1 MFAQV
6 IVDVPVKQVNRPF
19 EYRIPAIFE
28 GKIEVGM
35 RVVVPFAGRSVQGF
49 VVSIRPT
56 SDFEG
61 ELKEIER
68 LMDLEPVLSKE
79 MIELGEYMSN
89 HLFAFLIHCYQ
100 TMLPAMLKTTTRK
113 LENPQEQ
120 EEIFQRIFN
129 EQLEIEVTD
138 EMPKEVLS
146 ELLRLKQKGIVQTK
160 TLVEDRKQIKTEDWI
175 VLSYLPEEYLEMMK
189 QVPKNAAK
197 QLRFLEGLSSL
208 ENTEISKAEFI
219 TRFNVVQADV
229 KKALEKGWIL
239 LEKRAV
245 DRDPYAGRKIVHSK
259 PFELNEE
266 QKQVFQQVLEEESDE
281 TSHVYLLQGV
291 TGSGKTEIYIELIKK
306 AFFEGYGSIFLVPE
320 ISLTPQM
327 VERFQSEFK
336 NNIAI
341 LHSSLSDIER
351 AKEWESIYTGEKKIV
366 LGVRSAIFSPVKNLK
381 YIILDEEHEATY
393 KQDSSPRYNAKYVAI
408 KRCLDEDAKLILG
421 SATPS
426 IESYY
431 YAKTGIYE
439 LLSLEDRY
447 GNAQMPDIQVVDMKQ
462 EDDLFFSKA
471 LLEEIKNTLLKNEQV
486 ILLLNR
492 KGYSTY
498 IQCKDC
504 GYVEECENC
513 SIKMSYYKGVNK
525 YKCNYCG
532 KQIHYTGKCTKCGS
546 TNLIHSGKGI
556 ERIEEELKK
565 YFDVPM
571 IKVDSELSRNKDYFS
586 KIYKD
591 FSDKKYS
598 ILIGTQ
604 IIAKGLHFPNVTLV
618 GVINSDI
625 ILNFPDFRS
634 GEKTF
639 QLLTQVSG
647 RAGRGDKKGKVI
659 IQTYEPEN
667 NVIKDS
673 KEENYDLFYE
683 KEINSRKIF
692 SYPPFSK
699 ILNIGF
705 SSEDEARLLEI
716 SKKFYDEIKSENI
729 ELYGP
734 MPSMVYKVQKR
745 FRMNIFVKGSKKK
758 IDKFKLFLKRKLNEF
773 NDAKVRIVVDIDPIN
788 MM

>member
-1 MFAQV
+1 MQYFDIYIDSMKGIYTYSDKNDEFEIGENV
-6 IVDVPVKQVNRPF
+6 IVPFRNIKKSGFIIRKNLKENFEFKVLNISSKVKNSLKLLNEQIKLIEWMVDYYLASYDSVIKAMIPKKIKISYNNIYIINLDRLNILSEYLDNEIINYVFSLVTISYNTVKSKFKKSVIDSLINKNFLYKNENNIYVNIEKFYKLKEENKEIF
-19 EYRIPAIFE
+19 EYFYKKTIIKKEKLEEKFKKIDIKE
-28 GKIEVGM
+28 LEEKEILKIE
-35 RVVVPFAGRSVQGF
+35 A
-49 VVSIRPT
+49 SISEKKDYS
-56 SDFEG
+56 SDN
-61 ELKEIER
+61 IEKVFR
-68 LMDLEPVLSKE
+68 NKSLL
-79 MIELGEYMSN
+79 
-89 HLFAFLIHCYQ
+89 
-100 TMLPAMLKTTTRK
+100 
-113 LENPQEQ
+113 
-120 EEIFQRIFN
+120 N
-129 EQLEIEVTD
+129 E
-138 EMPKEVLS
+138 
-146 ELLRLKQKGIVQTK
+146 
-160 TLVEDRKQIKTEDWI
+160 
-175 VLSYLPEEYLEMMK
+175 
-189 QVPKNAAK
+189 K
-197 QLRFLEGLSSL
+197 QLAIKENIENSDKKYFLL
-208 ENTEISKAEFI
+208 K
-219 TRFNVVQADV
+219 
-229 KKALEKGWIL
+229 
-239 LEKRAV
+239 
-245 DRDPYAGRKIVHSK
+245 
-259 PFELNEE
+259 
-266 QKQVFQQVLEEESDE
+266 
-281 TSHVYLLQGV
+281 GV

-447 GNAQMPDIQVVDMKQ
+447 GNAQMPDIRVVDMKQ

-504 GYVEECENC
+504 GYVEECDNC
-513 SIKMSYYKGVNK
+513 SIKMSYYKSTNK

-532 KQIHYTGKCTKCGS
+532 KQIYYTGKCTKCGS

-565 YFDVPM
+565 YFDVPI

-586 KIYKD
+586 RIYKD

-683 KEINSRKIF
+683 KEINSRKVF

-705 SSEDEARLLEI
+705 SSEDEARLLDI
-716 SKKFYDEIKSENI
+716 SKKFYDEIKSQDI

-745 FRMNIFVKGSKKK
+745 FRMNVFVKGSKKK
-758 IDKFKLFLKRKLNEF
+758 IDKFKLFLKKKLNEF
-773 NDAKVRIVVDIDPIN
+773 NDTKVRIVVDIDPIN

>member
-1 MFAQV
+1 MQYFDIYIDSMKGIYTYSDKNDEFEVGENV
-6 IVDVPVKQVNRPF
+6 IVPFRNIKKSGFIIRKNFKESFEFKVLNISSKVKNSLKLSNEQIKLIEWMVDYYLASYDSVIKAMIPKKIKISYNNVYSINLNKLDILSKYLNNEIIKYIFSLTVISYGTAKTKFKKSIVDSLINKNFLYKNENNICVNIKKF
-19 EYRIPAIFE
+19 
-28 GKIEVGM
+28 
-35 RVVVPFAGRSVQGF
+35 S
-49 VVSIRPT
+49 
-56 SDFEG
+56 
-61 ELKEIER
+61 ELKEKN
-68 LMDLEPVLSKE
+68 KE
-79 MIELGEYMSN
+79 IFDY
-89 HLFAFLIHCYQ
+89 FYK
-100 TMLPAMLKTTTRK
+100 KTIIKKEK
-113 LENPQEQ
+113 LEEKFKRNDIREL
-120 EEIFQRIFN
+120 EEKEILKIEANIN
-129 EQLEIEVTD
+129 EKKEYISDIIENVTENKSILNKDQL
-138 EMPKEVLS
+138 L
-146 ELLRLKQKGIVQTK
+146 
-160 TLVEDRKQIKTEDWI
+160 
-175 VLSYLPEEYLEMMK
+175 
-189 QVPKNAAK
+189 
-197 QLRFLEGLSSL
+197 
-208 ENTEISKAEFI
+208 
-219 TRFNVVQADV
+219 V
-229 KKALEKGWIL
+229 KKSIEKSDKKYFL
-239 LEKRAV
+239 LK
-245 DRDPYAGRKIVHSK
+245 
-259 PFELNEE
+259 
-266 QKQVFQQVLEEESDE
+266 
-281 TSHVYLLQGV
+281 GV

-306 AFFEGYGSIFLVPE
+306 AFFKGYGSIFLVPE

-327 VERFQSEFK
+327 VERFQDEFK

-341 LHSSLSDIER
+341 LHSSLSDVER
-351 AKEWESIYTGEKKIV
+351 AKEWEGIYSGEKKIV

-408 KRCLDEDAKLILG
+408 KRCLDEGAKLILG

-439 LLSLEDRY
+439 LLNLDNRY
-447 GNAQMPDIQVVDMKQ
+447 GNAEMPDIQIVDMKQ
-462 EDDLFFSKA
+462 EEDLFFSKA

-504 GYVEECENC
+504 GYVEECDNC
-513 SIKMSYYKGVNK
+513 SIKMSYYKSTNK

-532 KQIHYTGKCTKCGS
+532 KQIHYTGKCSKCGS

-683 KEINSRKIF
+683 KEINSRKVF

-699 ILNIGF
+699 ILNIGL
-705 SSEDEARLLEI
+705 SSEDEERLLEV
-716 SKKFYDEIKSENI
+716 SKNFYDEIKSQDV

-745 FRMNIFVKGSKKK
+745 YRMNIFAKGSKKK
-758 IDKFKLFLKRKLNEF
+758 IDNFKKFLKKKLNEF
-773 NDAKVRIVVDIDPIN
+773 SDTKVRIVVDIDPVN
-788 MM
+788 LM

>member
-1 MFAQV
+1 MQYFDIYIDSVKGIYTYSDKNDEFEVGENV
-6 IVDVPVKQVNRPF
+6 IVPFRNIKKSGFIIRKNFKESFDFKVLNISSKVKNSLKLSNEQIKLIEWMADYYLSSYDSIIKAMIPKKIKISYNNVYIINLDKLNILSQYLDNDIIKYMISLTTISYSTAKAKFKKSIIDNLINKGFLYKDENNISINIENFYKLKEENKEVF
-19 EYRIPAIFE
+19 EYFYKKIIVKKEKLEENFKKFDIRELEEKEIL
-28 GKIEVGM
+28 KIE
-35 RVVVPFAGRSVQGF
+35 AN
-49 VVSIRPT
+49 INEKKEYI
-56 SDFEG
+56 SDNTEKVFEN
-61 ELKEIER
+61 K
-68 LMDLEPVLSKE
+68 S
-79 MIELGEYMSN
+79 
-89 HLFAFLIHCYQ
+89 
-100 TMLPAMLKTTTRK
+100 
-113 LENPQEQ
+113 
-120 EEIFQRIFN
+120 
-129 EQLEIEVTD
+129 
-138 EMPKEVLS
+138 
-146 ELLRLKQKGIVQTK
+146 LLNK
-160 TLVEDRKQIKTEDWI
+160 
-175 VLSYLPEEYLEMMK
+175 
-189 QVPKNAAK
+189 K
-197 QLRFLEGLSSL
+197 QLAIKENIENSDKKYFLL
-208 ENTEISKAEFI
+208 K
-219 TRFNVVQADV
+219 
-229 KKALEKGWIL
+229 
-239 LEKRAV
+239 
-245 DRDPYAGRKIVHSK
+245 
-259 PFELNEE
+259 
-266 QKQVFQQVLEEESDE
+266 
-281 TSHVYLLQGV
+281 GV

-408 KRCLDEDAKLILG
+408 KRCLDENVKLILG

-447 GNAQMPDIQVVDMKQ
+447 GNAEMPDIQVVDMKQ

-471 LLEEIKNTLLKNEQV
+471 LLNEIKNTLLKNEQV

-504 GYVEECENC
+504 GYVEECDNC
-513 SIKMSYYKGVNK
+513 SIKMSYYKSVNR

-591 FSDKKYS
+591 FSNKKYS

-673 KEENYDLFYE
+673 KEENYNLFYE
-683 KEINSRKIF
+683 KEINSRKVF

-705 SSEDEARLLEI
+705 SSEDEIRLLEL
-716 SKKFYDEIKSENI
+716 SKRFYDEIKSQDI
-729 ELYGP
+729 DLYGP

-758 IDKFKLFLKRKLNEF
+758 IDKFKLFLKKKLNEF
-773 NDAKVRIVVDIDPIN
+773 NDTKVRIVVDIDPIN

>member
-1 MFAQV
+1 MQYFDIYIDSMKGIYTYSDKNDEFEVGENV
-6 IVDVPVKQVNRPF
+6 IVPFRNIKKSGFIIRKNLKESFEFKVLNISSKVKNSLKLSNEQIKLIEWMVD
-19 EYRIPAIFE
+19 YYLTSYDSVIKAMIPK
-28 GKIEVGM
+28 KIKISYSNIYFINLNKLNILSLYLDNGIIKYM
-35 RVVVPFAGRSVQGF
+35 ISLTTISYNTAKTKFKK
-49 VVSIRPT
+49 SIV
-56 SDFEG
+56 DNLINKNFLYKNDNNICINIEKFL
-61 ELKEIER
+61 ELKEEN
-68 LMDLEPVLSKE
+68 KE
-79 MIELGEYMSN
+79 IFEY
-89 HLFAFLIHCYQ
+89 FYK
-100 TMLPAMLKTTTRK
+100 KTTIKKEK
-113 LENPQEQ
+113 LEEKFKKIDIREL
-120 EEIFQRIFN
+120 EEN
-129 EQLEIEVTD
+129 EILKIEANIN
-138 EMPKEVLS
+138 EKKEYISDNTEKVFKKKS
-146 ELLRLKQKGIVQTK
+146 LLNK
-160 TLVEDRKQIKTEDWI
+160 
-175 VLSYLPEEYLEMMK
+175 
-189 QVPKNAAK
+189 K
-197 QLRFLEGLSSL
+197 QLAIKENIENSDKKYFLL
-208 ENTEISKAEFI
+208 K
-219 TRFNVVQADV
+219 
-229 KKALEKGWIL
+229 
-239 LEKRAV
+239 
-245 DRDPYAGRKIVHSK
+245 
-259 PFELNEE
+259 
-266 QKQVFQQVLEEESDE
+266 
-281 TSHVYLLQGV
+281 GV

-351 AKEWESIYTGEKKIV
+351 AKEWESIYTGEKKII

-393 KQDSSPRYNAKYVAI
+393 KQDSSPRYNTKYVAI
-408 KRCLDEDAKLILG
+408 KRCLDEGAKLILG

-439 LLSLEDRY
+439 LLSLDDRY
-447 GNAQMPDIQVVDMKQ
+447 GNAEMPDIQVIDMKQ

-504 GYVEECENC
+504 GYVEECDNC
-513 SIKMSYYKGVNK
+513 SIKMSYYKSTNK

-565 YFDVPM
+565 YFDVPT

-586 KIYKD
+586 RIYKD

-683 KEINSRKIF
+683 KEISSRKIF

-705 SSEDEARLLEI
+705 SSEDEARLLDI
-716 SKKFYDEIKSENI
+716 SKKFYDEIKSQDI

-745 FRMNIFVKGSKKK
+745 FRMNIFAKGSKKK
-758 IDKFKLFLKRKLNEF
+758 IDKFKLFLKKKLNEF
-773 NDAKVRIVVDIDPIN
+773 NDTKVRIVVDIDPIN

>member
-1 MFAQV
+1 MQYFDIYIDSMKGIYTYSDKNDEFEVGENV
-6 IVDVPVKQVNRPF
+6 IVPFRNIKKSGFIIRKNLKENFEFKVLNISSKVKNSLKLSDKQIKLIEWMVDYYLASYDSVMKAMIPKKIKISYNNVYSINLNKLDILSKNLNNEIIKYIFSLTTISYSTAKTKFKKSVVDSLINKNFLYKNENNIYVNIEKFYKLKEENKEIF
-19 EYRIPAIFE
+19 EYFYKKTIIKKEKFKKIDIKE
-28 GKIEVGM
+28 LEEKEILKIEVNINKKKEYI
-35 RVVVPFAGRSVQGF
+35 SD
-49 VVSIRPT
+49 SIEKVFKNK
-56 SDFEG
+56 S
-61 ELKEIER
+61 L
-68 LMDLEPVLSKE
+68 
-79 MIELGEYMSN
+79 
-89 HLFAFLIHCYQ
+89 
-100 TMLPAMLKTTTRK
+100 
-113 LENPQEQ
+113 
-120 EEIFQRIFN
+120 
-129 EQLEIEVTD
+129 
-138 EMPKEVLS
+138 LS
-146 ELLRLKQKGIVQTK
+146 E
-160 TLVEDRKQIKTEDWI
+160 
-175 VLSYLPEEYLEMMK
+175 
-189 QVPKNAAK
+189 K
-197 QLRFLEGLSSL
+197 QLTIKENIEKSNKKYFLL
-208 ENTEISKAEFI
+208 K
-219 TRFNVVQADV
+219 
-229 KKALEKGWIL
+229 
-239 LEKRAV
+239 
-245 DRDPYAGRKIVHSK
+245 
-259 PFELNEE
+259 
-266 QKQVFQQVLEEESDE
+266 
-281 TSHVYLLQGV
+281 GV

-327 VERFQSEFK
+327 VERFQTEFK

-351 AKEWESIYTGEKKIV
+351 AKEWESIYTDEKKIV

-431 YAKTGIYE
+431 YAKNGIYE
-439 LLSLEDRY
+439 LLNLENRY
-447 GNAQMPDIQVVDMKQ
+447 GNAVMPDIQIVDMKQ
-462 EDDLFFSKA
+462 ENDLFFSKV

-504 GYVEECENC
+504 GYVEECDNC
-513 SIKMSYYKGVNK
+513 SIKMSYYKSTNR

-532 KQIHYTGKCTKCGS
+532 KQVHYTGKCSKCGS

-565 YFDVPM
+565 YFDIPM

-683 KEINSRKIF
+683 KEINSRKVF

-705 SSEDEARLLEI
+705 SSEDEERLLEV
-716 SKKFYDEIKSENI
+716 SKNFYDEIKSQDI

-758 IDKFKLFLKRKLNEF
+758 IDKFKLFLKKKLNRF
-773 NDAKVRIVVDIDPIN
+773 NDTKVRIIVDIDPVN
-788 MM
+788 LM

>member
-1 MFAQV
+1 MQYFDIYIDSMKGIYTYSDKNDEFEVGENV
-6 IVDVPVKQVNRPF
+6 IVPFRNIKKSGFIIRKNLKESFEFKVLNISSKVKNSLKLSNEQIKLIEWMTDYYLASYDSVIKAM
-19 EYRIPAIFE
+19 IPK
-28 GKIEVGM
+28 KIKISYSNVYIINLNKLNILNQYLDNDIIKYM
-35 RVVVPFAGRSVQGF
+35 ISLTTISYSTAKTKFKKSVIDNLINKGF
-49 VVSIRPT
+49 LYKNDNNIYINMEKFS
-56 SDFEG
+56 
-61 ELKEIER
+61 ELKEEN
-68 LMDLEPVLSKE
+68 KE
-79 MIELGEYMSN
+79 IFGY
-89 HLFAFLIHCYQ
+89 FYK
-100 TMLPAMLKTTTRK
+100 KTIVKKEK
-113 LENPQEQ
+113 LEENFKKFDIREL
-120 EEIFQRIFN
+120 EEKEILKIEANIN
-129 EQLEIEVTD
+129 EK
-138 EMPKEVLS
+138 KEYISDNTEKVFKNKS
-146 ELLRLKQKGIVQTK
+146 LLN
-160 TLVEDRKQIKTEDWI
+160 E
-175 VLSYLPEEYLEMMK
+175 
-189 QVPKNAAK
+189 K
-197 QLRFLEGLSSL
+197 QLAIKENIEKSIKKYFLL
-208 ENTEISKAEFI
+208 K
-219 TRFNVVQADV
+219 
-229 KKALEKGWIL
+229 
-239 LEKRAV
+239 
-245 DRDPYAGRKIVHSK
+245 
-259 PFELNEE
+259 
-266 QKQVFQQVLEEESDE
+266 
-281 TSHVYLLQGV
+281 GV

-306 AFFEGYGSIFLVPE
+306 SFFEGYGSIFLVPE

-327 VERFQSEFK
+327 VERFQTEFK
-336 NNIAI
+336 NNIAV

-351 AKEWESIYTGEKKIV
+351 AKEWESIYSGEKKIV

-431 YAKTGIYE
+431 YAKNGIYE
-439 LLSLEDRY
+439 LLNLENRY

-462 EDDLFFSKA
+462 EEDLFFSKA

-504 GYVEECENC
+504 GYVEECDNC
-513 SIKMSYYKGVNK
+513 SIKMSYYKSSNK

-532 KQIHYTGKCTKCGS
+532 KQVHYTEKCSKCGS

-683 KEINSRKIF
+683 KEISSRKVF

-705 SSEDEARLLEI
+705 SSEDEEKLLEI
-716 SKKFYDEIKSENI
+716 SKNFYDEIKSQDI

-745 FRMNIFVKGSKKK
+745 YRMNIFAKGSKKK
-758 IDKFKLFLKRKLNEF
+758 IDKFKLFLKKKLNEF
-773 NDAKVRIVVDIDPIN
+773 NDTKVRIIVDIDPVN
-788 MM
+788 LM

>member
-1 MFAQV
+1 MQYFDIYIDSMKGIYTYSDKNDEFEIGENV
-6 IVDVPVKQVNRPF
+6 IVPFRNIKKSGFIIRKNLKENFEFKVLNISSKVKNSLKLLNEQIKLIEWMVDYYLASYDSVIKAMIPKKIKISYNNIYIINLDKLNILSQYLDNDIIKYMISLTTISYSTAKAKFKKSIIDNLINKGFLYKDENNISINIENFYKLKEENKEVF
-19 EYRIPAIFE
+19 EYFYKKIIVKKEKLEENFKKFDIRELEEKEIL
-28 GKIEVGM
+28 KIE
-35 RVVVPFAGRSVQGF
+35 AN
-49 VVSIRPT
+49 INEKKEYI
-56 SDFEG
+56 SDNTEKVFEN
-61 ELKEIER
+61 K
-68 LMDLEPVLSKE
+68 S
-79 MIELGEYMSN
+79 
-89 HLFAFLIHCYQ
+89 
-100 TMLPAMLKTTTRK
+100 
-113 LENPQEQ
+113 
-120 EEIFQRIFN
+120 
-129 EQLEIEVTD
+129 
-138 EMPKEVLS
+138 
-146 ELLRLKQKGIVQTK
+146 LLNK
-160 TLVEDRKQIKTEDWI
+160 
-175 VLSYLPEEYLEMMK
+175 
-189 QVPKNAAK
+189 K
-197 QLRFLEGLSSL
+197 QLAIKENIENSDKKYFLL
-208 ENTEISKAEFI
+208 K
-219 TRFNVVQADV
+219 
-229 KKALEKGWIL
+229 
-239 LEKRAV
+239 
-245 DRDPYAGRKIVHSK
+245 
-259 PFELNEE
+259 
-266 QKQVFQQVLEEESDE
+266 
-281 TSHVYLLQGV
+281 GV

-408 KRCLDEDAKLILG
+408 KRCLDENVKLILG

-447 GNAQMPDIQVVDMKQ
+447 GNAEMPDIQVVDMKQ

-471 LLEEIKNTLLKNEQV
+471 LLNEIKNTLLKNEQV

-504 GYVEECENC
+504 GYVEECDNC
-513 SIKMSYYKGVNK
+513 SIKMSYYKSTNK

-532 KQIHYTGKCTKCGS
+532 KQIYYTGKCTKCGS

-565 YFDVPM
+565 YFDVPI

-586 KIYKD
+586 RIYKD

-683 KEINSRKIF
+683 KEINSRKVF

-705 SSEDEARLLEI
+705 SSEDEARLLDI
-716 SKKFYDEIKSENI
+716 SKKFYDEIKSQDI

-745 FRMNIFVKGSKKK
+745 FRMNVFVKGSKKK
-758 IDKFKLFLKRKLNEF
+758 IDKFKLFLKKKLNEF
-773 NDAKVRIVVDIDPIN
+773 NDTKVRIVVDIDPIN

>member
-1 MFAQV
+1 MQYFDIYIDSMKGIYTYSDKNDEFEIGENV
-6 IVDVPVKQVNRPF
+6 IVPFRNIKKSGFIIRKNLKENFNFKVLNISSKVKNSLKLSNEQIKLIEWMTDYYLASYDSVIKAMIPKKIKISYSNVYIINLNKLNISNQYLDNDIIKYIISLTTISYSTAKTKFKKSVIDNLINKGFLYKNDNNIYINIEKFYKLKEENKEIF
-19 EYRIPAIFE
+19 EYFYKKTIIKKEKLEEKFKKNDIKE
-28 GKIEVGM
+28 LEEKEILKIE
-35 RVVVPFAGRSVQGF
+35 ANINEKKEY
-49 VVSIRPT
+49 VSNNT
-56 SDFEG
+56 EKVFEN
-61 ELKEIER
+61 K
-68 LMDLEPVLSKE
+68 S
-79 MIELGEYMSN
+79 
-89 HLFAFLIHCYQ
+89 
-100 TMLPAMLKTTTRK
+100 
-113 LENPQEQ
+113 
-120 EEIFQRIFN
+120 
-129 EQLEIEVTD
+129 
-138 EMPKEVLS
+138 
-146 ELLRLKQKGIVQTK
+146 LLNK
-160 TLVEDRKQIKTEDWI
+160 
-175 VLSYLPEEYLEMMK
+175 
-189 QVPKNAAK
+189 K
-197 QLRFLEGLSSL
+197 QLSIKENIEKSIKKYFLL
-208 ENTEISKAEFI
+208 K
-219 TRFNVVQADV
+219 
-229 KKALEKGWIL
+229 
-239 LEKRAV
+239 
-245 DRDPYAGRKIVHSK
+245 
-259 PFELNEE
+259 
-266 QKQVFQQVLEEESDE
+266 
-281 TSHVYLLQGV
+281 GV

-504 GYVEECENC
+504 GYVEECDNC
-513 SIKMSYYKGVNK
+513 SIKMSYYKSTNK

-532 KQIHYTGKCTKCGS
+532 KQIYYTGKCTKCGS

-565 YFDVPM
+565 YFDVPI

-586 KIYKD
+586 RIYKD

-683 KEINSRKIF
+683 KEISSRKVF

-705 SSEDEARLLEI
+705 SSEDETRLLDI

-758 IDKFKLFLKRKLNEF
+758 IDKFKLFLKKKLNEF
-773 NDAKVRIVVDIDPIN
+773 NDTKVRIVVDIDPIN

>member
-1 MFAQV
+1 MQYFDIYIDSMKGIYTYSDKNDEFEVGENV
-6 IVDVPVKQVNRPF
+6 IVPFRNIKKSGFIIRKNLKESFEFKVLNISSKVKNSLKLSDEQIKLIEWMVDYYLASYDSVMKAMIPKKIKISYNNVYSINLNKLDILNKNLNNEIIKYIFSLTTISYSTAKTKFKKSVVDSLIEKNFLYKNENNIYVNIEKFYKLKEENKEIF
-19 EYRIPAIFE
+19 EYFYKKTIIKKEKLEKKFKRNNIKELEEKEIL
-28 GKIEVGM
+28 KIEVN
-35 RVVVPFAGRSVQGF
+35 
-49 VVSIRPT
+49 INKKKEYI
-56 SDFEG
+56 SDN
-61 ELKEIER
+61 IEKVFKNKS
-68 LMDLEPVLSKE
+68 LL
-79 MIELGEYMSN
+79 
-89 HLFAFLIHCYQ
+89 
-100 TMLPAMLKTTTRK
+100 
-113 LENPQEQ
+113 
-120 EEIFQRIFN
+120 N
-129 EQLEIEVTD
+129 E
-138 EMPKEVLS
+138 
-146 ELLRLKQKGIVQTK
+146 
-160 TLVEDRKQIKTEDWI
+160 
-175 VLSYLPEEYLEMMK
+175 
-189 QVPKNAAK
+189 K
-197 QLRFLEGLSSL
+197 QLTIKENIEKSNKKYFLL
-208 ENTEISKAEFI
+208 K
-219 TRFNVVQADV
+219 
-229 KKALEKGWIL
+229 
-239 LEKRAV
+239 
-245 DRDPYAGRKIVHSK
+245 
-259 PFELNEE
+259 
-266 QKQVFQQVLEEESDE
+266 
-281 TSHVYLLQGV
+281 GV

-327 VERFQSEFK
+327 VERFQTEFK

-431 YAKTGIYE
+431 YAKNGIYE
-439 LLSLEDRY
+439 LLNLENRY
-447 GNAQMPDIQVVDMKQ
+447 GNAVMPDIQIVDMKQ
-462 EDDLFFSKA
+462 ENDLFFSKV

-504 GYVEECENC
+504 GYVEECDNC
-513 SIKMSYYKGVNK
+513 SIKMSYYKSTNR

-532 KQIHYTGKCTKCGS
+532 KQVHYTGKCSKCGS

-565 YFDVPM
+565 YFDIPM

-673 KEENYDLFYE
+673 KEENYELFYE

-705 SSEDEARLLEI
+705 SSEDEERLLEV
-716 SKKFYDEIKSENI
+716 SKNFYDEIKSQDI

-745 FRMNIFVKGSKKK
+745 YRMNIFAKGSKKK
-758 IDKFKLFLKRKLNEF
+758 IDNFKRFLKKKLNEF
-773 NDAKVRIVVDIDPIN
+773 NDTKVRIIVDIDPVN
-788 MM
+788 LM

>member
-1 MFAQV
+1 MQYFDIYIDSMKGIYTYSDKNDEFEIGENV
-6 IVDVPVKQVNRPF
+6 IVPFRNIKKSGFIIRKNLKEHFEFKVLNISSKVKNSLKLLNEQIKLIEWMVDYYLASYDSVIKAMIPKKIKISYNNIYIINLDRLNILSEYLDNEIINYVFSLVTISYNTVKSKFKKSVIDSLINKNFLYKNENNIYVNIEKFYKLKEENKEIF
-19 EYRIPAIFE
+19 EYFYKKTIIKKEKLEEKFKKIDIKE
-28 GKIEVGM
+28 LEEKEILKIE
-35 RVVVPFAGRSVQGF
+35 A
-49 VVSIRPT
+49 SISEKKDYS
-56 SDFEG
+56 SDN
-61 ELKEIER
+61 IEKVFR
-68 LMDLEPVLSKE
+68 NKSLL
-79 MIELGEYMSN
+79 
-89 HLFAFLIHCYQ
+89 
-100 TMLPAMLKTTTRK
+100 
-113 LENPQEQ
+113 
-120 EEIFQRIFN
+120 N
-129 EQLEIEVTD
+129 E
-138 EMPKEVLS
+138 
-146 ELLRLKQKGIVQTK
+146 
-160 TLVEDRKQIKTEDWI
+160 
-175 VLSYLPEEYLEMMK
+175 
-189 QVPKNAAK
+189 K
-197 QLRFLEGLSSL
+197 QLAIKENIENSDKKYFLL
-208 ENTEISKAEFI
+208 K
-219 TRFNVVQADV
+219 
-229 KKALEKGWIL
+229 
-239 LEKRAV
+239 
-245 DRDPYAGRKIVHSK
+245 
-259 PFELNEE
+259 
-266 QKQVFQQVLEEESDE
+266 
-281 TSHVYLLQGV
+281 GV

-504 GYVEECENC
+504 GYVEECDNC
-513 SIKMSYYKGVNK
+513 SIKMSYYKSTNK

-532 KQIHYTGKCTKCGS
+532 KQIYYTGKCTKCGS

-565 YFDVPM
+565 YFDVPI

-586 KIYKD
+586 RIYKD

-683 KEINSRKIF
+683 KEISSRKVF

-705 SSEDEARLLEI
+705 SSEDEARLLDI

-758 IDKFKLFLKRKLNEF
+758 IDKFKLFLKKKLNEF
-773 NDAKVRIVVDIDPIN
+773 NDTKVRIVVDIDPIN

>member
-1 MFAQV
+1 MQYFDIYIDSMKGIYTYSDKNDEFEVGENV
-6 IVDVPVKQVNRPF
+6 IVPFRNIKKSGFIIRKNLKENFEFKVLNISSKVKNSLKLSDKQIKLIEWMVDYYLASYDSVIKAMIPKKIKISYSNIYSINLGNFGILNEYLDNDIIKYIFSLTTISYSTAKTKFKKSVVDSLIEKKFLYKNENNIYVNIEFFYKLKEENKEIF
-19 EYRIPAIFE
+19 EYFYKKTIIKKEKLEKKFKRNNIKELEEKEIL
-28 GKIEVGM
+28 KIEVN
-35 RVVVPFAGRSVQGF
+35 
-49 VVSIRPT
+49 INKKKEYI
-56 SDFEG
+56 SDN
-61 ELKEIER
+61 IEKVFKNKS
-68 LMDLEPVLSKE
+68 LL
-79 MIELGEYMSN
+79 
-89 HLFAFLIHCYQ
+89 
-100 TMLPAMLKTTTRK
+100 
-113 LENPQEQ
+113 
-120 EEIFQRIFN
+120 N
-129 EQLEIEVTD
+129 E
-138 EMPKEVLS
+138 
-146 ELLRLKQKGIVQTK
+146 
-160 TLVEDRKQIKTEDWI
+160 
-175 VLSYLPEEYLEMMK
+175 
-189 QVPKNAAK
+189 K
-197 QLRFLEGLSSL
+197 QLTIKENIEKSNKKYFLL
-208 ENTEISKAEFI
+208 K
-219 TRFNVVQADV
+219 
-229 KKALEKGWIL
+229 
-239 LEKRAV
+239 
-245 DRDPYAGRKIVHSK
+245 
-259 PFELNEE
+259 
-266 QKQVFQQVLEEESDE
+266 
-281 TSHVYLLQGV
+281 GV

-306 AFFEGYGSIFLVPE
+306 AFFEGYGSIFLVSE

-327 VERFQSEFK
+327 VERFQTEFK

-439 LLSLEDRY
+439 LLNLENRY
-447 GNAQMPDIQVVDMKQ
+447 GNAVMPDIQIVDMKQ
-462 EDDLFFSKA
+462 ENDLFFSKV

-504 GYVEECENC
+504 GYVEECDNC
-513 SIKMSYYKGVNK
+513 SIKMSYYKSLNK

-532 KQIHYTGKCTKCGS
+532 RQIHYTGKCSKCGS

-556 ERIEEELKK
+556 ERVEEELRK

-571 IKVDSELSRNKDYFS
+571 VKVDSDLSKNKDNFS

-591 FSDKKYS
+591 FLNKKYS

-604 IIAKGLHFPNVTLV
+604 IIAKGLHFPDVTLV

-647 RAGRGDKKGKVI
+647 RAGRAGKKGKVI

-673 KEENYDLFYE
+673 KEENYELFYNR
-683 KEINSRKIF
+683 EINSRKVF

-705 SSEDEARLLEI
+705 SSEDEKRLIEV
-716 SKKFYDEIKSENI
+716 SREFYEEIKNQDI

-745 FRMNIFVKGSKKK
+745 YRMNIFAKGSRAKIDMFKRYLKKK
-758 IDKFKLFLKRKLNEF
+758 LDEF

-788 MM
+788 LM

>member
-1 MFAQV
+1 MQYFDIYIDSMKGIYTYSDKNDEFEIGENV
-6 IVDVPVKQVNRPF
+6 IVPF
-19 EYRIPAIFE
+19 RNI
-28 GKIEVGM
+28 KK
-35 RVVVPFAGRSVQGF
+35 SGF
-49 VVSIRPT
+49 IIRKN
-56 SDFEG
+56 
-61 ELKEIER
+61 LKENFNFK
-68 LMDLEPVLSKE
+68 VLNISSKVKN
-79 MIELGEYMSN
+79 S
-89 HLFAFLIHCYQ
+89 
-100 TMLPAMLKTTTRK
+100 LK
-113 LENPQEQ
+113 
-120 EEIFQRIFN
+120 
-129 EQLEIEVTD
+129 
-138 EMPKEVLS
+138 
-146 ELLRLKQKGIVQTK
+146 LLN
-160 TLVEDRKQIKTEDWI
+160 KQIKLIEWMVDYYLASYDSVI
-175 VLSYLPEEYLEMMK
+175 KAMIPKKIKISYNNIYIINLDRLNILSEYLDNEIINHVFSLVTISYNTVK
-189 QVPKNAAK
+189 SKFKKPVIDSLINKNFLYKNENNIYINIEKFYKLKEENKEIFEYFYKKTIIKKEKLEEKFKKNDIKELEEKEILKIEANINEKKEYVSNNTEKVFENKSLLNEK
-197 QLRFLEGLSSL
+197 QLAIKENIEKSIKKYFLL
-208 ENTEISKAEFI
+208 K
-219 TRFNVVQADV
+219 
-229 KKALEKGWIL
+229 
-239 LEKRAV
+239 
-245 DRDPYAGRKIVHSK
+245 
-259 PFELNEE
+259 
-266 QKQVFQQVLEEESDE
+266 
-281 TSHVYLLQGV
+281 GV

-504 GYVEECENC
+504 GYVEECDNC
-513 SIKMSYYKGVNK
+513 SIKMSYYKSTNK

-532 KQIHYTGKCTKCGS
+532 KQIYYTGKCTKCGS

-683 KEINSRKIF
+683 KEINSRKVF

-705 SSEDEARLLEI
+705 SSEDEARLLDI

-745 FRMNIFVKGSKKK
+745 FRMNIFAKGSKKK

-773 NDAKVRIVVDIDPIN
+773 NDTKVRIVVDIDPIN

>member
-1 MFAQV
+1 MQYFDIYIDSMKGIYTYSDKNDEFEIGENV
-6 IVDVPVKQVNRPF
+6 IVPFRNIKKSGFIIRKNLKENFEFKVLNISSKVKNSLKLLNEQIKLIEWMVDYYLASYDSVIKAMIPKKIKISYNNIYIINLDRLNILSEYLDNEIINYVFSLVTISYNTVKSKFKKSVIDSLINKNFLYKNENNIYVNIEKFYKLKEENKEIF
-19 EYRIPAIFE
+19 EYFYKKTIIKKEKLEEKFKKIDIKE
-28 GKIEVGM
+28 LEEKEILKIE
-35 RVVVPFAGRSVQGF
+35 A
-49 VVSIRPT
+49 SISEKKDYS
-56 SDFEG
+56 SDN
-61 ELKEIER
+61 IEKVFR
-68 LMDLEPVLSKE
+68 NKSLL
-79 MIELGEYMSN
+79 
-89 HLFAFLIHCYQ
+89 
-100 TMLPAMLKTTTRK
+100 
-113 LENPQEQ
+113 
-120 EEIFQRIFN
+120 N
-129 EQLEIEVTD
+129 E
-138 EMPKEVLS
+138 
-146 ELLRLKQKGIVQTK
+146 
-160 TLVEDRKQIKTEDWI
+160 
-175 VLSYLPEEYLEMMK
+175 
-189 QVPKNAAK
+189 K
-197 QLRFLEGLSSL
+197 QLAIKENIENSDKKYFLL
-208 ENTEISKAEFI
+208 K
-219 TRFNVVQADV
+219 
-229 KKALEKGWIL
+229 
-239 LEKRAV
+239 
-245 DRDPYAGRKIVHSK
+245 
-259 PFELNEE
+259 
-266 QKQVFQQVLEEESDE
+266 
-281 TSHVYLLQGV
+281 GV

-504 GYVEECENC
+504 GYVEECDNC
-513 SIKMSYYKGVNK
+513 SIKMSYYKSTNK

-532 KQIHYTGKCTKCGS
+532 KQIYYTGKCTKCGS

-565 YFDVPM
+565 YFDVPI

-683 KEINSRKIF
+683 KEINSRKVF

-705 SSEDEARLLEI
+705 SSEDEARLLDI
-716 SKKFYDEIKSENI
+716 SKKFYDEIKSQDI

-745 FRMNIFVKGSKKK
+745 FRMNIFAKGSKKK
-758 IDKFKLFLKRKLNEF
+758 IDRFKLFLKRKLNEF
-773 NDAKVRIVVDIDPIN
+773 NDTKVRIVVDIDPIN

>member
-1 MFAQV
+1 MQYFDIYIDSMKGIYTYSDKNDEFEVGENV
-6 IVDVPVKQVNRPF
+6 IVPFRNIKKSGFIIRKNLKENFNFKVLNISSKVKNSLKLSNEQIKLIEWMVD
-19 EYRIPAIFE
+19 YYLTSYDSVIKAMIPK
-28 GKIEVGM
+28 KIKISYSNIYFINLNKLNILSLYLDNGIIKYM
-35 RVVVPFAGRSVQGF
+35 ISLTTISYNTAKTKFKK
-49 VVSIRPT
+49 SIV
-56 SDFEG
+56 DNLINKNFLYKNDNNICINIEKFL
-61 ELKEIER
+61 ELKEEN
-68 LMDLEPVLSKE
+68 KE
-79 MIELGEYMSN
+79 IFEY
-89 HLFAFLIHCYQ
+89 FYK
-100 TMLPAMLKTTTRK
+100 KTTIKKEK
-113 LENPQEQ
+113 LEEKFKKIDIREL
-120 EEIFQRIFN
+120 EEN
-129 EQLEIEVTD
+129 EILKIEANIN
-138 EMPKEVLS
+138 EKKEYISDNTEKVFKKKS
-146 ELLRLKQKGIVQTK
+146 LLNK
-160 TLVEDRKQIKTEDWI
+160 
-175 VLSYLPEEYLEMMK
+175 
-189 QVPKNAAK
+189 K
-197 QLRFLEGLSSL
+197 QLAIKENIENSDKKYFLL
-208 ENTEISKAEFI
+208 K
-219 TRFNVVQADV
+219 
-229 KKALEKGWIL
+229 
-239 LEKRAV
+239 
-245 DRDPYAGRKIVHSK
+245 
-259 PFELNEE
+259 
-266 QKQVFQQVLEEESDE
+266 
-281 TSHVYLLQGV
+281 GV

-504 GYVEECENC
+504 GYVEECDNC
-513 SIKMSYYKGVNK
+513 SIKMSYYKSTNK

-532 KQIHYTGKCTKCGS
+532 KQIYYTGKCTKCGS

-565 YFDVPM
+565 YFDVPI

-586 KIYKD
+586 RIYKD

-683 KEINSRKIF
+683 KEINSRKVF

-705 SSEDEARLLEI
+705 SSEDEARLLDI
-716 SKKFYDEIKSENI
+716 SKKFYDEIKSQDI

-758 IDKFKLFLKRKLNEF
+758 IDKFKLFLKKKLNEF
-773 NDAKVRIVVDIDPIN
+773 NDTKVRIVVDIDPIN

>member
-1 MFAQV
+1 MQYFDIYIDSMKGIYTYSDKNDEFEVGENV
-6 IVDVPVKQVNRPF
+6 IVPFRNIKKSGFIIRKNLKEHFEFKVLNISSKVKNSLKLSNEQIKLIEWMVDYYLASYDSVIKAMIPKKIKISYNNIYIINLDRLNILSEYLDNEIINHIFSLATISYSTDKSKFKKSVIDNLIEKKILFKDENNICINLENFYKLKEENKEIF
-19 EYRIPAIFE
+19 EYFYKKTIIKKEKLEEKFKKIDIKE
-28 GKIEVGM
+28 LEEKEILKIE
-35 RVVVPFAGRSVQGF
+35 A
-49 VVSIRPT
+49 SISEKKDYS
-56 SDFEG
+56 SDN
-61 ELKEIER
+61 IEKVFR
-68 LMDLEPVLSKE
+68 NKSLL
-79 MIELGEYMSN
+79 
-89 HLFAFLIHCYQ
+89 
-100 TMLPAMLKTTTRK
+100 
-113 LENPQEQ
+113 
-120 EEIFQRIFN
+120 N
-129 EQLEIEVTD
+129 E
-138 EMPKEVLS
+138 
-146 ELLRLKQKGIVQTK
+146 
-160 TLVEDRKQIKTEDWI
+160 
-175 VLSYLPEEYLEMMK
+175 
-189 QVPKNAAK
+189 K
-197 QLRFLEGLSSL
+197 QLAIKENIEKSIKKYFLL
-208 ENTEISKAEFI
+208 K
-219 TRFNVVQADV
+219 
-229 KKALEKGWIL
+229 
-239 LEKRAV
+239 
-245 DRDPYAGRKIVHSK
+245 
-259 PFELNEE
+259 
-266 QKQVFQQVLEEESDE
+266 
-281 TSHVYLLQGV
+281 GV

-320 ISLTPQM
+320 ISLTPQI

-504 GYVEECENC
+504 GYVEECDNC
-513 SIKMSYYKGVNK
+513 SIKMSYYKSTNK

-532 KQIHYTGKCTKCGS
+532 KQIYYTGKCTKCGS

-556 ERIEEELKK
+556 EIIEEELKK

-683 KEINSRKIF
+683 KEISSRKVF

-705 SSEDEARLLEI
+705 SSEDEARLLDI

-745 FRMNIFVKGSKKK
+745 FRMNIFAKGSKKK

-773 NDAKVRIVVDIDPIN
+773 NDTKVRIVVDIDPIN

>member
-1 MFAQV
+1 MQYFDIYIDSMKGIYTYSDKNDEFEVGENV
-6 IVDVPVKQVNRPF
+6 IVPFRNIKKSGFIIRKNFKESFEFKVLNISSKVKNSLKLSDKQIKLIEWMVDYYLASYDSVMKAMIPKKIKISYNNVYSINLNKLDILSKNLNNEIIKYIFSLTTISYSTAKTKFKKSVVDSLINKNFLYKNENNIYVNIEKFYKLKEENKEIF
-19 EYRIPAIFE
+19 EYFYKKTIIKKEKFKKIDIKE
-28 GKIEVGM
+28 LEEKEILKIEVNINKKKEYI
-35 RVVVPFAGRSVQGF
+35 SD
-49 VVSIRPT
+49 SIEKVFKNK
-56 SDFEG
+56 S
-61 ELKEIER
+61 L
-68 LMDLEPVLSKE
+68 
-79 MIELGEYMSN
+79 
-89 HLFAFLIHCYQ
+89 
-100 TMLPAMLKTTTRK
+100 
-113 LENPQEQ
+113 
-120 EEIFQRIFN
+120 
-129 EQLEIEVTD
+129 
-138 EMPKEVLS
+138 LS
-146 ELLRLKQKGIVQTK
+146 E
-160 TLVEDRKQIKTEDWI
+160 
-175 VLSYLPEEYLEMMK
+175 
-189 QVPKNAAK
+189 K
-197 QLRFLEGLSSL
+197 QLTIKENIEKSNKKYFLL
-208 ENTEISKAEFI
+208 K
-219 TRFNVVQADV
+219 
-229 KKALEKGWIL
+229 
-239 LEKRAV
+239 
-245 DRDPYAGRKIVHSK
+245 
-259 PFELNEE
+259 
-266 QKQVFQQVLEEESDE
+266 
-281 TSHVYLLQGV
+281 GV

-327 VERFQSEFK
+327 VERFQTEFK

-351 AKEWESIYTGEKKIV
+351 AKEWESIYTDEKKIV

-431 YAKTGIYE
+431 YAKNGIYE
-439 LLSLEDRY
+439 LLNLENRY
-447 GNAQMPDIQVVDMKQ
+447 GNAVMPDIQIVDMKQ
-462 EDDLFFSKA
+462 ENDLFFSKV

-504 GYVEECENC
+504 GYVEECDNC
-513 SIKMSYYKGVNK
+513 SIKMSYYKSTNR

-532 KQIHYTGKCTKCGS
+532 KQVHYTGKCSKCGS

-565 YFDVPM
+565 YFDIPM

-683 KEINSRKIF
+683 KEINSRKVF

-705 SSEDEARLLEI
+705 SSEDEERLLEV
-716 SKKFYDEIKSENI
+716 SKNFYDEIKSQDI

-758 IDKFKLFLKRKLNEF
+758 IDKFKLFLKKKLNRF
-773 NDAKVRIVVDIDPIN
+773 NDTKVRIIVDIDPVN
-788 MM
+788 LM

>member
-1 MFAQV
+1 MQYFDIYIDSMKGIYTYSDKNDEFEVGENV
-6 IVDVPVKQVNRPF
+6 IVPFRNIKKSGFIIRKNLKENFEFKVLNISSKVKNSLKLSDKQIKLIEWMIDYYLASYDSVMKAMIPKKIKISYNNVYSINLNKLDILSKNLNNEIIKYIFSLTTISYSTAKTKFKKSVVDSLINKNFLYKNENNIYVNIEKFYKLKEENKEIF
-19 EYRIPAIFE
+19 EYFYKKTIIKKEKLEEKFKKIDIKE
-28 GKIEVGM
+28 LEEKEILKIEVNINKKKEYI
-35 RVVVPFAGRSVQGF
+35 SD
-49 VVSIRPT
+49 SIEKVFKNK
-56 SDFEG
+56 S
-61 ELKEIER
+61 L
-68 LMDLEPVLSKE
+68 L
-79 MIELGEYMSN
+79 
-89 HLFAFLIHCYQ
+89 
-100 TMLPAMLKTTTRK
+100 
-113 LENPQEQ
+113 
-120 EEIFQRIFN
+120 N
-129 EQLEIEVTD
+129 E
-138 EMPKEVLS
+138 
-146 ELLRLKQKGIVQTK
+146 
-160 TLVEDRKQIKTEDWI
+160 
-175 VLSYLPEEYLEMMK
+175 
-189 QVPKNAAK
+189 K
-197 QLRFLEGLSSL
+197 QLTIKENIEKSNKKYFLL
-208 ENTEISKAEFI
+208 K
-219 TRFNVVQADV
+219 
-229 KKALEKGWIL
+229 
-239 LEKRAV
+239 
-245 DRDPYAGRKIVHSK
+245 
-259 PFELNEE
+259 
-266 QKQVFQQVLEEESDE
+266 
-281 TSHVYLLQGV
+281 GV

-327 VERFQSEFK
+327 VERFQTEFK

-439 LLSLEDRY
+439 LLNLENRY
-447 GNAQMPDIQVVDMKQ
+447 GNAVMPDIQIVDMKQ
-462 EDDLFFSKA
+462 ENNLFFSKL

-504 GYVEECENC
+504 GYVEECDNC
-513 SIKMSYYKGVNK
+513 SIKMSYYKSTNR

-532 KQIHYTGKCTKCGS
+532 KQVHYTGKCSKCGS
-546 TNLIHSGKGI
+546 INLIHSGKGI

-565 YFDVPM
+565 YFDVSM

-683 KEINSRKIF
+683 KEINSRKVF

-705 SSEDEARLLEI
+705 SSEDEERLLEV
-716 SKKFYDEIKSENI
+716 SKNFYDEIKSQDI

-745 FRMNIFVKGSKKK
+745 YRMNIFAKGSKKK
-758 IDKFKLFLKRKLNEF
+758 IDNFKRFLKKKLNEF
-773 NDAKVRIVVDIDPIN
+773 NDTKVRIIVDIDPVN
-788 MM
+788 LM

>member
-1 MFAQV
+1 MQYFDIYIDSMKGIYTYSDKNDEFEVGENV
-6 IVDVPVKQVNRPF
+6 IVPFRNIKKSGFIIRKNLKESFDFKVLNISSKVKNSLKLLNEQIKLIEWMVDYYLASYDSVIKAMIPKKIKISYNNIYIINLDRLNILSEYLDNEIINHVFSLVTISYNTVKSKFKKSVIDSLINKNFLYKNENNIYVNIEKFYKLKEENKEIF
-19 EYRIPAIFE
+19 EYFYKKTIIKKEKLEEKFKKNDIKE
-28 GKIEVGM
+28 LEEKEILKIE
-35 RVVVPFAGRSVQGF
+35 ANINEKKEY
-49 VVSIRPT
+49 VSNNT
-56 SDFEG
+56 EKVFENKS
-61 ELKEIER
+61 L
-68 LMDLEPVLSKE
+68 L
-79 MIELGEYMSN
+79 
-89 HLFAFLIHCYQ
+89 
-100 TMLPAMLKTTTRK
+100 
-113 LENPQEQ
+113 
-120 EEIFQRIFN
+120 N
-129 EQLEIEVTD
+129 E
-138 EMPKEVLS
+138 
-146 ELLRLKQKGIVQTK
+146 
-160 TLVEDRKQIKTEDWI
+160 
-175 VLSYLPEEYLEMMK
+175 
-189 QVPKNAAK
+189 K
-197 QLRFLEGLSSL
+197 QLAIKENIEKSIKKYFLL
-208 ENTEISKAEFI
+208 K
-219 TRFNVVQADV
+219 
-229 KKALEKGWIL
+229 
-239 LEKRAV
+239 
-245 DRDPYAGRKIVHSK
+245 
-259 PFELNEE
+259 
-266 QKQVFQQVLEEESDE
+266 
-281 TSHVYLLQGV
+281 GV

-431 YAKTGIYE
+431 YAKNGIYE
-439 LLSLEDRY
+439 LLNLEDRY

-504 GYVEECENC
+504 GYVEECDNC
-513 SIKMSYYKGVNK
+513 SIKMSYYKSTNK

-532 KQIHYTGKCTKCGS
+532 KQIYYTGKCTKCGS

-683 KEINSRKIF
+683 KEINSRKVF

-705 SSEDEARLLEI
+705 SSEDEARLLDI

-745 FRMNIFVKGSKKK
+745 FRMNIFAKGSKKK
-758 IDKFKLFLKRKLNEF
+758 IDRFKLFLKRKLNEF
-773 NDAKVRIVVDIDPIN
+773 NDTKVRIVVDIDPIN

>member
-1 MFAQV
+1 MQYFDIYIDSMKGIYTYSDKNDEFEVGENV
-6 IVDVPVKQVNRPF
+6 IVPF
-19 EYRIPAIFE
+19 RNI
-28 GKIEVGM
+28 KK
-35 RVVVPFAGRSVQGF
+35 SGF
-49 VVSIRPT
+49 IIRKN
-56 SDFEG
+56 
-61 ELKEIER
+61 LKESFEFK
-68 LMDLEPVLSKE
+68 VLNISSKVKN
-79 MIELGEYMSN
+79 S
-89 HLFAFLIHCYQ
+89 
-100 TMLPAMLKTTTRK
+100 LK
-113 LENPQEQ
+113 
-120 EEIFQRIFN
+120 
-129 EQLEIEVTD
+129 
-138 EMPKEVLS
+138 
-146 ELLRLKQKGIVQTK
+146 LLN
-160 TLVEDRKQIKTEDWI
+160 KQIKLIEWMVDYYLASYDSVI
-175 VLSYLPEEYLEMMK
+175 KAMIPKKIKISYNNIYIINLDRLNILSEYLDNEIINHVFSLATISYNTVK
-189 QVPKNAAK
+189 SKFKKSVIDSLINKNFLYKNENNIYVNIEKFYKLKEENKEIFEYFYKKTIIKKEKLEEKFKKNDIKELEEKEILKIEASISEKKDYSSDNIEKVFRNKSLLNEK
-197 QLRFLEGLSSL
+197 QLAIKENIENSDKKYFLL
-208 ENTEISKAEFI
+208 K
-219 TRFNVVQADV
+219 
-229 KKALEKGWIL
+229 
-239 LEKRAV
+239 
-245 DRDPYAGRKIVHSK
+245 
-259 PFELNEE
+259 
-266 QKQVFQQVLEEESDE
+266 
-281 TSHVYLLQGV
+281 GV

-351 AKEWESIYTGEKKIV
+351 AKEWKSIYTGEKKIV

-504 GYVEECENC
+504 GYVEECDNC
-513 SIKMSYYKGVNK
+513 SIKMSYYKSTNR

-532 KQIHYTGKCTKCGS
+532 KQIYYTGKCTKCGS

-683 KEINSRKIF
+683 KEISSRKVF

-705 SSEDEARLLEI
+705 SSEDEARLLDI

-745 FRMNIFVKGSKKK
+745 FRMNIFAKGSKKK

-773 NDAKVRIVVDIDPIN
+773 NDTKVRIVVDIDPIN

>member
-1 MFAQV
+1 MQYFDIYIDSMKGIYTYSDKNNEFEVGENV
-6 IVDVPVKQVNRPF
+6 IVPFRNIKKSGFIIRKNLKESFEFKVLNISSKVKNSLKLSNEQIKLIEWMVDYYLASYDSVIKAMIPKKIKISYNNVYIINLNKLNILSQYLDNEIINHVFSLVTISYNTVKSKFKKSVIDSLINKNFLYKNENNIYVNIEKFYKLKEENKEIF
-19 EYRIPAIFE
+19 EYFYKKTIIKKEKLEEKFKKNDIKE
-28 GKIEVGM
+28 LEEKEILKIE
-35 RVVVPFAGRSVQGF
+35 ANINEKKEY
-49 VVSIRPT
+49 VSNNT
-56 SDFEG
+56 EKVFEN
-61 ELKEIER
+61 K
-68 LMDLEPVLSKE
+68 S
-79 MIELGEYMSN
+79 
-89 HLFAFLIHCYQ
+89 
-100 TMLPAMLKTTTRK
+100 
-113 LENPQEQ
+113 
-120 EEIFQRIFN
+120 
-129 EQLEIEVTD
+129 
-138 EMPKEVLS
+138 
-146 ELLRLKQKGIVQTK
+146 LLNK
-160 TLVEDRKQIKTEDWI
+160 
-175 VLSYLPEEYLEMMK
+175 
-189 QVPKNAAK
+189 K
-197 QLRFLEGLSSL
+197 QLAIKENIEKSIKKYFLL
-208 ENTEISKAEFI
+208 K
-219 TRFNVVQADV
+219 
-229 KKALEKGWIL
+229 
-239 LEKRAV
+239 
-245 DRDPYAGRKIVHSK
+245 
-259 PFELNEE
+259 
-266 QKQVFQQVLEEESDE
+266 
-281 TSHVYLLQGV
+281 GV

-504 GYVEECENC
+504 GYVEECDNC
-513 SIKMSYYKGVNK
+513 SIKMSYYKSTNK

-532 KQIHYTGKCTKCGS
+532 KQIYYTGKCTKCGS

-565 YFDVPM
+565 YLDVPI

-586 KIYKD
+586 RIYKD

-683 KEINSRKIF
+683 KEISSRKVF

-705 SSEDEARLLEI
+705 SSEDEARLLDI

-745 FRMNIFVKGSKKK
+745 FRMNIFAKGSKKK

-773 NDAKVRIVVDIDPIN
+773 NDTKVRIVVDIDPIN

>member
-1 MFAQV
+1 MQYFDIYIDSMKGIYTYSDKNDEFEVGENV
-6 IVDVPVKQVNRPF
+6 IVPFRNIKKSGFIIRKNLKEHFEFKVLNISSKVKNSLKLLNEQIKLIEWMVDYYLASYDSVIKAMIPKKIKISYNNIYIINLDRLNILSEYLDNEIINHVFSLVTISYNTVKSKFKKSVIDSLINKNFLYKNENNIYVNIEKFYKLKEENKEIF
-19 EYRIPAIFE
+19 EYFYKKTIIKKEKLEEKFKKNDIKE
-28 GKIEVGM
+28 LEEIEILKIE
-35 RVVVPFAGRSVQGF
+35 ANINEKKEY
-49 VVSIRPT
+49 VSNNT
-56 SDFEG
+56 EKVFENKS
-61 ELKEIER
+61 L
-68 LMDLEPVLSKE
+68 L
-79 MIELGEYMSN
+79 
-89 HLFAFLIHCYQ
+89 
-100 TMLPAMLKTTTRK
+100 
-113 LENPQEQ
+113 
-120 EEIFQRIFN
+120 N
-129 EQLEIEVTD
+129 E
-138 EMPKEVLS
+138 
-146 ELLRLKQKGIVQTK
+146 
-160 TLVEDRKQIKTEDWI
+160 
-175 VLSYLPEEYLEMMK
+175 
-189 QVPKNAAK
+189 K
-197 QLRFLEGLSSL
+197 QLAIKENIEKSIKKYFLL
-208 ENTEISKAEFI
+208 K
-219 TRFNVVQADV
+219 
-229 KKALEKGWIL
+229 
-239 LEKRAV
+239 
-245 DRDPYAGRKIVHSK
+245 
-259 PFELNEE
+259 
-266 QKQVFQQVLEEESDE
+266 
-281 TSHVYLLQGV
+281 GV

-351 AKEWESIYTGEKKIV
+351 AKEWKSIYTGEKKIV

-431 YAKTGIYE
+431 YAKTGIYD

-504 GYVEECENC
+504 GYVEECDNC
-513 SIKMSYYKGVNK
+513 SIKMSYYKSTNK

-532 KQIHYTGKCTKCGS
+532 KQIYYTGKCTKCGS

-683 KEINSRKIF
+683 KEISSRKVF

-705 SSEDEARLLEI
+705 SSEDEARLLDI

-745 FRMNIFVKGSKKK
+745 FRMNIFAKGSKKK
-758 IDKFKLFLKRKLNEF
+758 IDRFKLFLKRKLNEF
-773 NDAKVRIVVDIDPIN
+773 NDTKVRIVVDIDPIN

>member
-1 MFAQV
+1 MQYFYSYIDSMKGIYTDSDKNDEFEVGENV
-6 IVDVPVKQVNRPF
+6 IVPFRNIKKSGFIIRKNLKENFEFKVLNISSKVKNSLKLSDEQIKLIEWIVDYYLASYDSVMKAMIPKKIKISYSNIYSINLGNFGILNEYLDNDIIKYIFSLTTISYSTAKTKFKKSVVDSLINKNFLYKNENNIYVNIEKFYKLKEENKEIF
-19 EYRIPAIFE
+19 EYFYKKTIIKKEKLEKKFKRNNIKELEEKEIL
-28 GKIEVGM
+28 KIEVN
-35 RVVVPFAGRSVQGF
+35 
-49 VVSIRPT
+49 INKKKEYI
-56 SDFEG
+56 SDN
-61 ELKEIER
+61 IEK
-68 LMDLEPVLSKE
+68 V
-79 MIELGEYMSN
+79 
-89 HLFAFLIHCYQ
+89 F
-100 TMLPAMLKTTTRK
+100 
-113 LENPQEQ
+113 
-120 EEIFQRIFN
+120 
-129 EQLEIEVTD
+129 
-138 EMPKEVLS
+138 
-146 ELLRLKQKGIVQTK
+146 
-160 TLVEDRKQIKTEDWI
+160 
-175 VLSYLPEEYLEMMK
+175 
-189 QVPKNAAK
+189 KNK
-197 QLRFLEGLSSL
+197 SL
-208 ENTEISKAEFI
+208 
-219 TRFNVVQADV
+219 
-229 KKALEKGWIL
+229 
-239 LEKRAV
+239 
-245 DRDPYAGRKIVHSK
+245 
-259 PFELNEE
+259 LNE
-266 QKQVFQQVLEEESDE
+266 KQSTIKENIEKSNKKYF
-281 TSHVYLLQGV
+281 LLKGV

-327 VERFQSEFK
+327 VERFQTEFK

-447 GNAQMPDIQVVDMKQ
+447 GNAQMPDIQIVDMKQ

-504 GYVEECENC
+504 GYVEECDNC
-513 SIKMSYYKGVNK
+513 SIKMSYYKSTNK

-532 KQIHYTGKCTKCGS
+532 KQIYYTGKCTKCGS

-565 YFDVPM
+565 YFDVPI

-586 KIYKD
+586 RIYKD

-683 KEINSRKIF
+683 KEINSRKVF

-705 SSEDEARLLEI
+705 SSEDEARLLDI

-745 FRMNIFVKGSKKK
+745 FRMNVFVKGSKKK
-758 IDKFKLFLKRKLNEF
+758 IDKFKLFLKKKLNEF
-773 NDAKVRIVVDIDPIN
+773 NDTKVRIVVDIDPIN

>member
-1 MFAQV
+1 MQYFDIYIDSMKGIYTYSDKNDEFEVGENV
-6 IVDVPVKQVNRPF
+6 IVPFRNIKKSGFIIRKNLKESFEFKVLNISSKVKNSLKLSDEQIKLIEWMVDYYLASYDSVMKAMIPKKIKISYNNVYSINLNKLDILNKNLNNEIIKYIFSLTTISYSTAKTKFKKSVVDSLIEKNFLYKNENNIYVNIEKFYKLKEENKEIF
-19 EYRIPAIFE
+19 EYFYKKTIIKKEKLEKKFKRNNIKELEEKEIL
-28 GKIEVGM
+28 KIEVN
-35 RVVVPFAGRSVQGF
+35 
-49 VVSIRPT
+49 INKKKEYI
-56 SDFEG
+56 SDN
-61 ELKEIER
+61 IEKVFKNKS
-68 LMDLEPVLSKE
+68 LL
-79 MIELGEYMSN
+79 
-89 HLFAFLIHCYQ
+89 
-100 TMLPAMLKTTTRK
+100 
-113 LENPQEQ
+113 
-120 EEIFQRIFN
+120 N
-129 EQLEIEVTD
+129 E
-138 EMPKEVLS
+138 
-146 ELLRLKQKGIVQTK
+146 
-160 TLVEDRKQIKTEDWI
+160 
-175 VLSYLPEEYLEMMK
+175 
-189 QVPKNAAK
+189 K
-197 QLRFLEGLSSL
+197 QLTIKENIEKSNKKYFLL
-208 ENTEISKAEFI
+208 K
-219 TRFNVVQADV
+219 
-229 KKALEKGWIL
+229 
-239 LEKRAV
+239 
-245 DRDPYAGRKIVHSK
+245 
-259 PFELNEE
+259 
-266 QKQVFQQVLEEESDE
+266 
-281 TSHVYLLQGV
+281 GV

-327 VERFQSEFK
+327 VERFQTEFK

-439 LLSLEDRY
+439 LLNLENRY
-447 GNAQMPDIQVVDMKQ
+447 GNAVMPDIQIVDMKQ
-462 EDDLFFSKA
+462 ENDLFFSKV

-504 GYVEECENC
+504 GYVEECDNC
-513 SIKMSYYKGVNK
+513 SIKMSYYKSTNR

-532 KQIHYTGKCTKCGS
+532 KQVHYTGKCSKCGS

-565 YFDVPM
+565 YFDVPT

-673 KEENYDLFYE
+673 KEENYELFYE

-705 SSEDEARLLEI
+705 SSEDEERLLEV
-716 SKKFYDEIKSENI
+716 SKNFYDDIKSQDI

-745 FRMNIFVKGSKKK
+745 YRMNIFAKGSKKK
-758 IDKFKLFLKRKLNEF
+758 IDNFKKFLKKKLNEF
-773 NDAKVRIVVDIDPIN
+773 NDTKVRMIIDIDPVN

>member
-1 MFAQV
+1 MQYFDIYIDSMKGIYTYSDKNDEFEVGENV
-6 IVDVPVKQVNRPF
+6 IVPFRNIKKSGFIIRKNLKESFEFKVLNISSKVKNSLKLSNEQIKLIEWMVDYYLASYDSVIKAMIPKKIKISYNNIYIINLDRLNILSEYLDNEIINHVFSLVTISYNTVKSKFKKSVIDSLISKNFLYKNENNIYVNIEKFYKLKEENKEIF
-19 EYRIPAIFE
+19 EYFYKKTIIKKEKLEEKFKKNDIKE
-28 GKIEVGM
+28 LEEKEILKIE
-35 RVVVPFAGRSVQGF
+35 AN
-49 VVSIRPT
+49 INEKKEYI
-56 SDFEG
+56 SDNTEKVFENKS
-61 ELKEIER
+61 L
-68 LMDLEPVLSKE
+68 L
-79 MIELGEYMSN
+79 
-89 HLFAFLIHCYQ
+89 
-100 TMLPAMLKTTTRK
+100 
-113 LENPQEQ
+113 
-120 EEIFQRIFN
+120 N
-129 EQLEIEVTD
+129 E
-138 EMPKEVLS
+138 
-146 ELLRLKQKGIVQTK
+146 
-160 TLVEDRKQIKTEDWI
+160 
-175 VLSYLPEEYLEMMK
+175 
-189 QVPKNAAK
+189 K
-197 QLRFLEGLSSL
+197 QLAIKENIEKSIKKYFLL
-208 ENTEISKAEFI
+208 K
-219 TRFNVVQADV
+219 
-229 KKALEKGWIL
+229 
-239 LEKRAV
+239 
-245 DRDPYAGRKIVHSK
+245 
-259 PFELNEE
+259 
-266 QKQVFQQVLEEESDE
+266 
-281 TSHVYLLQGV
+281 GV

-504 GYVEECENC
+504 GYVEECDNC
-513 SIKMSYYKGVNK
+513 SIKMSYYKSTNK

-532 KQIHYTGKCTKCGS
+532 KQIYYTGKCTKCGS

-683 KEINSRKIF
+683 KEISSRKVF

-705 SSEDEARLLEI
+705 SSEDEARLLDI

-745 FRMNIFVKGSKKK
+745 FRMNIFAKGSKKK
-758 IDKFKLFLKRKLNEF
+758 IDKFKLFLKKKLNEF
-773 NDAKVRIVVDIDPIN
+773 NDTKVRIVVDIDPIN

>member
-1 MFAQV
+1 MQYFDIYIDSMKGIYTYSDKNDEFEIGENV
-6 IVDVPVKQVNRPF
+6 IVPFRNIKKSGFIIRKNLKEHFEFKVLNISSKVKNSLKLLNEQIKLIEWMVDYYLASYDSVIKAMIPKKIKISYNNIYIINLDKLNILSEYLYNEIIKYMIFLTTISYNTVKSKFKKSVIDSLINKNFLYKNENNIYVNIEKFYKLKEENKEIF
-19 EYRIPAIFE
+19 EYFYKKTIIKKEKLEEKFKKNDIKE
-28 GKIEVGM
+28 LEEKEILKIE
-35 RVVVPFAGRSVQGF
+35 A
-49 VVSIRPT
+49 SISEKKDYS
-56 SDFEG
+56 SDN
-61 ELKEIER
+61 IEKVFKNKS
-68 LMDLEPVLSKE
+68 LL
-79 MIELGEYMSN
+79 
-89 HLFAFLIHCYQ
+89 
-100 TMLPAMLKTTTRK
+100 
-113 LENPQEQ
+113 
-120 EEIFQRIFN
+120 N
-129 EQLEIEVTD
+129 E
-138 EMPKEVLS
+138 
-146 ELLRLKQKGIVQTK
+146 
-160 TLVEDRKQIKTEDWI
+160 
-175 VLSYLPEEYLEMMK
+175 
-189 QVPKNAAK
+189 K
-197 QLRFLEGLSSL
+197 QLAIKENIEKSIKKYFLL
-208 ENTEISKAEFI
+208 K
-219 TRFNVVQADV
+219 
-229 KKALEKGWIL
+229 
-239 LEKRAV
+239 
-245 DRDPYAGRKIVHSK
+245 
-259 PFELNEE
+259 
-266 QKQVFQQVLEEESDE
+266 
-281 TSHVYLLQGV
+281 GV

-504 GYVEECENC
+504 GYVEECDNC
-513 SIKMSYYKGVNK
+513 SIKMSYYKSTNK

-532 KQIHYTGKCTKCGS
+532 KQIYYTGKCTKCGS

-565 YFDVPM
+565 YFDVPI

-586 KIYKD
+586 RIYKD

-683 KEINSRKIF
+683 KEISSRKVF

-705 SSEDEARLLEI
+705 SSEDEGRLLDI
-716 SKKFYDEIKSENI
+716 SKKFYDEIKSQDV

-758 IDKFKLFLKRKLNEF
+758 IDSFKKFLKKKLNEF
-773 NDAKVRIVVDIDPIN
+773 NDTKVRIVVDIDPIN

>member
-1 MFAQV
+1 MQYFDIYIDSMKGIYTYSDKNDEFEVGENV
-6 IVDVPVKQVNRPF
+6 IVPFRNIKKSGFIIRKNLKEHFEFKVLNISSKVKNSLKLLNEQIKLIEWMVDYYLASYDSVIKAMIPKKIKISYNNIYIINLDRLNILSEYLDNEIINHVFSLVTISYNTVKSKFKKSVIDSLISKNFLYKNENNIYVNIEKFYKLKEENKEVF
-19 EYRIPAIFE
+19 EYFYKKTIIKKEKLEEKFKKNDIKE
-28 GKIEVGM
+28 LEEKEILKIE
-35 RVVVPFAGRSVQGF
+35 ANINEKKEY
-49 VVSIRPT
+49 VSNNT
-56 SDFEG
+56 EKVFENKS
-61 ELKEIER
+61 L
-68 LMDLEPVLSKE
+68 L
-79 MIELGEYMSN
+79 
-89 HLFAFLIHCYQ
+89 
-100 TMLPAMLKTTTRK
+100 
-113 LENPQEQ
+113 
-120 EEIFQRIFN
+120 N
-129 EQLEIEVTD
+129 E
-138 EMPKEVLS
+138 
-146 ELLRLKQKGIVQTK
+146 
-160 TLVEDRKQIKTEDWI
+160 
-175 VLSYLPEEYLEMMK
+175 
-189 QVPKNAAK
+189 K
-197 QLRFLEGLSSL
+197 QLAIKENIEKSIKKYFLL
-208 ENTEISKAEFI
+208 K
-219 TRFNVVQADV
+219 
-229 KKALEKGWIL
+229 
-239 LEKRAV
+239 
-245 DRDPYAGRKIVHSK
+245 
-259 PFELNEE
+259 
-266 QKQVFQQVLEEESDE
+266 
-281 TSHVYLLQGV
+281 GV

-320 ISLTPQM
+320 ISLTPQI

-462 EDDLFFSKA
+462 EDDSFFSKA

-504 GYVEECENC
+504 GYVEECDNC
-513 SIKMSYYKGVNK
+513 SIKMSYYKSTNK

-532 KQIHYTGKCTKCGS
+532 KQIYYTGKCTKCGS

-565 YFDVPM
+565 YFDVPI

-586 KIYKD
+586 RIYKD

-683 KEINSRKIF
+683 KEINSRKVF

-705 SSEDEARLLEI
+705 SSEDEARLLDI
-716 SKKFYDEIKSENI
+716 SKKFYDEIKSQDI

-745 FRMNIFVKGSKKK
+745 FRMNVFVKGSKKK
-758 IDKFKLFLKRKLNEF
+758 IDKFKLFLKKKLNEF
-773 NDAKVRIVVDIDPIN
+773 NDTKVRIVVDIDPIN

>member
-1 MFAQV
+1 MQYFDIYIDSMKGIYTYSDKNDEFEVGENV
-6 IVDVPVKQVNRPF
+6 IVPFRNIKKSGFIIRKNLKEHFEFKVLNISSKVKNSLKLSNEQIKLIEWMVDYYLASYDSVIKAMIPKKIKISYNNIYIINLDRLNILSEYLDNEIINHVFSLVTISYNTVKSKFKKSVIDSLINKNFLYKNENNIYVNIEKFYKLKEENKEIF
-19 EYRIPAIFE
+19 EYFYKKTIIKKEKLEEKFKKNDIKE
-28 GKIEVGM
+28 LEEKEILKIE
-35 RVVVPFAGRSVQGF
+35 ANINEKKEY
-49 VVSIRPT
+49 VSNNT
-56 SDFEG
+56 EKVFENKS
-61 ELKEIER
+61 L
-68 LMDLEPVLSKE
+68 L
-79 MIELGEYMSN
+79 
-89 HLFAFLIHCYQ
+89 
-100 TMLPAMLKTTTRK
+100 
-113 LENPQEQ
+113 
-120 EEIFQRIFN
+120 N
-129 EQLEIEVTD
+129 E
-138 EMPKEVLS
+138 
-146 ELLRLKQKGIVQTK
+146 
-160 TLVEDRKQIKTEDWI
+160 
-175 VLSYLPEEYLEMMK
+175 
-189 QVPKNAAK
+189 K
-197 QLRFLEGLSSL
+197 QLAIKENIEKSIKKYFLL
-208 ENTEISKAEFI
+208 K
-219 TRFNVVQADV
+219 
-229 KKALEKGWIL
+229 
-239 LEKRAV
+239 
-245 DRDPYAGRKIVHSK
+245 
-259 PFELNEE
+259 
-266 QKQVFQQVLEEESDE
+266 
-281 TSHVYLLQGV
+281 GV

-320 ISLTPQM
+320 ISLTPQI

-504 GYVEECENC
+504 GYVEECDNC
-513 SIKMSYYKGVNK
+513 SIKMSYYKSTNK

-532 KQIHYTGKCTKCGS
+532 KQIYYTGKCTKCGS

-565 YFDVPM
+565 YFDVPI

-586 KIYKD
+586 RIYKD
-591 FSDKKYS
+591 FSDKKYN

-683 KEINSRKIF
+683 KEINSRKVF

-705 SSEDEARLLEI
+705 SSEDEARLLDI
-716 SKKFYDEIKSENI
+716 SKKFYDEIKSQDI

-745 FRMNIFVKGSKKK
+745 FRMNIFAKGSKKK

-773 NDAKVRIVVDIDPIN
+773 NDTKVRIVVDIDPIN

>member
-1 MFAQV
+1 MQYFDIYIDSMKGIYTYSDKNDEFEVGENV
-6 IVDVPVKQVNRPF
+6 IVPFRNIKKSGFIIRRNLKKSFEFKVLNISSKVKNSLKLSDEQIKLIEWMVDYYLASYDSVIKAMIPKKIKISYNNVYSINPNKLNILDEYLNNGIIKYISSLTTISYSTAKTKFKKSVVDSLIEKSFLYKNENSIYISIENFYKLKEENKEIF
-19 EYRIPAIFE
+19 EYFYKKTIIKKEKLEEKFKKIDIRELEEKEIL
-28 GKIEVGM
+28 KIE
-35 RVVVPFAGRSVQGF
+35 A
-49 VVSIRPT
+49 SI
-56 SDFEG
+56 SEKKDYISNN
-61 ELKEIER
+61 IEK
-68 LMDLEPVLSKE
+68 VFKNKS
-79 MIELGEYMSN
+79 
-89 HLFAFLIHCYQ
+89 
-100 TMLPAMLKTTTRK
+100 
-113 LENPQEQ
+113 
-120 EEIFQRIFN
+120 
-129 EQLEIEVTD
+129 
-138 EMPKEVLS
+138 
-146 ELLRLKQKGIVQTK
+146 LLNK
-160 TLVEDRKQIKTEDWI
+160 
-175 VLSYLPEEYLEMMK
+175 
-189 QVPKNAAK
+189 K
-197 QLRFLEGLSSL
+197 QLAIKENIEKSDKKYFLL
-208 ENTEISKAEFI
+208 K
-219 TRFNVVQADV
+219 
-229 KKALEKGWIL
+229 
-239 LEKRAV
+239 
-245 DRDPYAGRKIVHSK
+245 
-259 PFELNEE
+259 
-266 QKQVFQQVLEEESDE
+266 
-281 TSHVYLLQGV
+281 GV

-504 GYVEECENC
+504 GYVEECDNC
-513 SIKMSYYKGVNK
+513 SIKMSYYKSTNK

-532 KQIHYTGKCTKCGS
+532 KQVHYTGKCSKCGS

-683 KEINSRKIF
+683 KEINSRKVF

-705 SSEDEARLLEI
+705 SSEDEARLLDI

-745 FRMNIFVKGSKKK
+745 FRMNIFAKGSKKK
-758 IDKFKLFLKRKLNEF
+758 IDKFKLFLKKKLNEF

>member
-1 MFAQV
+1 MQYFDIYIDSMKGIYTYSDKNDEFEVGENV
-6 IVDVPVKQVNRPF
+6 IVPFRNIKKSGFIIRKNLKEHFEFKVLNISSKVKNSLKLSNEQIKLIEWMVDYYLASYDSVIKAMIPKKIKISYNNIYIINLDRLNILSEYLDNEIINHIFSLATISYSTAKSKFKKSVIDNLIEKKILFKDENNICINLENFYKLKEENKEIF
-19 EYRIPAIFE
+19 EYFYKKTIKKKEKLEEKFKKIDIKE
-28 GKIEVGM
+28 LEEKEILKIE
-35 RVVVPFAGRSVQGF
+35 A
-49 VVSIRPT
+49 SISEKKDYS
-56 SDFEG
+56 SDN
-61 ELKEIER
+61 IEKVFR
-68 LMDLEPVLSKE
+68 NKSLL
-79 MIELGEYMSN
+79 
-89 HLFAFLIHCYQ
+89 
-100 TMLPAMLKTTTRK
+100 
-113 LENPQEQ
+113 
-120 EEIFQRIFN
+120 N
-129 EQLEIEVTD
+129 E
-138 EMPKEVLS
+138 
-146 ELLRLKQKGIVQTK
+146 
-160 TLVEDRKQIKTEDWI
+160 
-175 VLSYLPEEYLEMMK
+175 
-189 QVPKNAAK
+189 K
-197 QLRFLEGLSSL
+197 QLAIKENIEKSIKKYFLL
-208 ENTEISKAEFI
+208 K
-219 TRFNVVQADV
+219 
-229 KKALEKGWIL
+229 
-239 LEKRAV
+239 
-245 DRDPYAGRKIVHSK
+245 
-259 PFELNEE
+259 
-266 QKQVFQQVLEEESDE
+266 
-281 TSHVYLLQGV
+281 GV

-320 ISLTPQM
+320 ISLTPQI

-504 GYVEECENC
+504 GYVEECDNC
-513 SIKMSYYKGVNK
+513 SIKMSYYKSTNK

-532 KQIHYTGKCTKCGS
+532 KQIYYTGKCTKCGS

-683 KEINSRKIF
+683 KEISSRKIF

-705 SSEDEARLLEI
+705 SSEDEARLLDI
-716 SKKFYDEIKSENI
+716 SKKFYDEIKSQDI

-745 FRMNIFVKGSKKK
+745 FRMNIFAKGSKKK
-758 IDKFKLFLKRKLNEF
+758 IDRFKLFLKRKLNEF
-773 NDAKVRIVVDIDPIN
+773 NDTKVRIVVDIDPIN

>member
-1 MFAQV
+1 MQYFDIYIDSMKGIYTYSDKNDEFEIGENV
-6 IVDVPVKQVNRPF
+6 IVPFRNIKKSGFIIRKNLKEHFEFKVLNISSKVKNSLKLSNEQIKLIEWMVDYYLASYDSVIKAMIPKKIKISYNNIYIINLDRLNILSEYLDNEIINYVFSLVTISYNTVKSKFKKSVIDSLINKNFLYKNENNIYVNIEKFYKLKEENKEIF
-19 EYRIPAIFE
+19 EYFYKKTIIKKEKLEEKFKKIDIKE
-28 GKIEVGM
+28 LEEKEILKIE
-35 RVVVPFAGRSVQGF
+35 A
-49 VVSIRPT
+49 SISEKKDYS
-56 SDFEG
+56 SDN
-61 ELKEIER
+61 IEKVFR
-68 LMDLEPVLSKE
+68 NKSLL
-79 MIELGEYMSN
+79 
-89 HLFAFLIHCYQ
+89 
-100 TMLPAMLKTTTRK
+100 
-113 LENPQEQ
+113 
-120 EEIFQRIFN
+120 N
-129 EQLEIEVTD
+129 E
-138 EMPKEVLS
+138 
-146 ELLRLKQKGIVQTK
+146 
-160 TLVEDRKQIKTEDWI
+160 
-175 VLSYLPEEYLEMMK
+175 
-189 QVPKNAAK
+189 K
-197 QLRFLEGLSSL
+197 QLAIKENIENSDKKYFLL
-208 ENTEISKAEFI
+208 K
-219 TRFNVVQADV
+219 
-229 KKALEKGWIL
+229 
-239 LEKRAV
+239 
-245 DRDPYAGRKIVHSK
+245 
-259 PFELNEE
+259 
-266 QKQVFQQVLEEESDE
+266 
-281 TSHVYLLQGV
+281 GV

-327 VERFQSEFK
+327 VERFQIEFK

-504 GYVEECENC
+504 GYVEECDNC
-513 SIKMSYYKGVNK
+513 SIKMSYYKSTNK

-532 KQIHYTGKCTKCGS
+532 KQIYYTGKCTKCGS

-565 YFDVPM
+565 YFDVPI

-586 KIYKD
+586 RIYKD

-683 KEINSRKIF
+683 KEISSRKVF

-705 SSEDEARLLEI
+705 SSEDEARLLDI
-716 SKKFYDEIKSENI
+716 SKKFYDEIKSQDI

-745 FRMNIFVKGSKKK
+745 FRMNVFVKGSKKK

-773 NDAKVRIVVDIDPIN
+773 NDTKVRIVVDIDPIN

>member
-1 MFAQV
+1 MQYFDIYIDSMKGIYTYSDKNDEFEVGENV
-6 IVDVPVKQVNRPF
+6 IVPFRNIKKSGFIIRKNLKENFEFKVLNISSKVKNSLKLSDEQIKLIEWIVDYYLASYDSVMKAMIPKKIKISYSNIYSINLGNFGILNEYLDNDIIKYIFSLTTISYSTAKTKFKKSVVDSLINKNFLYKNENNIYVNIEKFYKLKEENKEIF
-19 EYRIPAIFE
+19 EYFYKKTIIKKEKLEKKFKRNNIKELEEKEIL
-28 GKIEVGM
+28 KIEVN
-35 RVVVPFAGRSVQGF
+35 
-49 VVSIRPT
+49 INKKKEYI
-56 SDFEG
+56 SDN
-61 ELKEIER
+61 IEKVFKNKS
-68 LMDLEPVLSKE
+68 LL
-79 MIELGEYMSN
+79 
-89 HLFAFLIHCYQ
+89 
-100 TMLPAMLKTTTRK
+100 
-113 LENPQEQ
+113 
-120 EEIFQRIFN
+120 N
-129 EQLEIEVTD
+129 E
-138 EMPKEVLS
+138 
-146 ELLRLKQKGIVQTK
+146 
-160 TLVEDRKQIKTEDWI
+160 
-175 VLSYLPEEYLEMMK
+175 
-189 QVPKNAAK
+189 K
-197 QLRFLEGLSSL
+197 QLTIKENIEKSNKKYFLL
-208 ENTEISKAEFI
+208 K
-219 TRFNVVQADV
+219 
-229 KKALEKGWIL
+229 
-239 LEKRAV
+239 
-245 DRDPYAGRKIVHSK
+245 
-259 PFELNEE
+259 
-266 QKQVFQQVLEEESDE
+266 
-281 TSHVYLLQGV
+281 GV

-327 VERFQSEFK
+327 VERFQTEFK

-341 LHSSLSDIER
+341 LHSSLNDIER

-439 LLSLEDRY
+439 LLNLENRY
-447 GNAQMPDIQVVDMKQ
+447 GNAVMPDIQIVDMKQ
-462 EDDLFFSKA
+462 ENNLFFSKL

-504 GYVEECENC
+504 GYVEECDNC
-513 SIKMSYYKGVNK
+513 SIKMSYYKSTNR

-532 KQIHYTGKCTKCGS
+532 KQVHYTGKCSKCGS
-546 TNLIHSGKGI
+546 INLIHSGKGI

-565 YFDVPM
+565 YFDVSM

-647 RAGRGDKKGKVI
+647 RSGRGDKKGKVI

-673 KEENYDLFYE
+673 KEENYELFYE

-705 SSEDEARLLEI
+705 SSEDEERLLEV
-716 SKKFYDEIKSENI
+716 SKNFYDDIKSQDI

-745 FRMNIFVKGSKKK
+745 YRMNIFAKGSKKK
-758 IDKFKLFLKRKLNEF
+758 IDNFKKFLKKKLNEF
-773 NDAKVRIVVDIDPIN
+773 SDTKVRIVVDIDPVN
-788 MM
+788 LM

>member
-1 MFAQV
+1 MQYFDIYIDSMKGIYTYSDKNDEFEIGENV
-6 IVDVPVKQVNRPF
+6 IVPFRNIKKSGFIIRKNLKEDFNFKVLNISSKVKNSLKLLNEQIKLIEWMVDYYLASYDSVIKAMIPKKIKISYNNIYIINLDRLNILSEYLDNEIINHVFSLVTISYNTVKSKFKKSVIDSLISKNFLYKNENNIYVNIEKFYKLKEENKEVF
-19 EYRIPAIFE
+19 EYFYKKTIIKKEKLEEKFKKNDIKE
-28 GKIEVGM
+28 LEEKEILKIE
-35 RVVVPFAGRSVQGF
+35 ANINEKKEY
-49 VVSIRPT
+49 VSNNT
-56 SDFEG
+56 EKVFENKS
-61 ELKEIER
+61 L
-68 LMDLEPVLSKE
+68 L
-79 MIELGEYMSN
+79 
-89 HLFAFLIHCYQ
+89 
-100 TMLPAMLKTTTRK
+100 
-113 LENPQEQ
+113 
-120 EEIFQRIFN
+120 N
-129 EQLEIEVTD
+129 E
-138 EMPKEVLS
+138 
-146 ELLRLKQKGIVQTK
+146 
-160 TLVEDRKQIKTEDWI
+160 
-175 VLSYLPEEYLEMMK
+175 
-189 QVPKNAAK
+189 K
-197 QLRFLEGLSSL
+197 QLAIKENIEKSIKKYFLL
-208 ENTEISKAEFI
+208 K
-219 TRFNVVQADV
+219 
-229 KKALEKGWIL
+229 
-239 LEKRAV
+239 
-245 DRDPYAGRKIVHSK
+245 
-259 PFELNEE
+259 
-266 QKQVFQQVLEEESDE
+266 
-281 TSHVYLLQGV
+281 GV

-462 EDDLFFSKA
+462 EDDSFFSKA

-504 GYVEECENC
+504 GYVEECDNC
-513 SIKMSYYKGVNK
+513 SIKMSYYKSTNK

-532 KQIHYTGKCTKCGS
+532 KQIYYTGKCTKCGS

-565 YFDVPM
+565 YFDVPI

-586 KIYKD
+586 RIYKD

-683 KEINSRKIF
+683 KEINSRKVF

-705 SSEDEARLLEI
+705 SSEDEARLLDI
-716 SKKFYDEIKSENI
+716 SKKFYDEIKSQDI

-745 FRMNIFVKGSKKK
+745 FRMNIFAKGSKKK
-758 IDKFKLFLKRKLNEF
+758 IDKFKLFLKKKLNEF
-773 NDAKVRIVVDIDPIN
+773 NDTKVRIVVDIDPIN

>member
-1 MFAQV
+1 MQYFDIYIDSMKGIYTYSDKNDEFEIGENV
-6 IVDVPVKQVNRPF
+6 IVPF
-19 EYRIPAIFE
+19 RNI
-28 GKIEVGM
+28 KK
-35 RVVVPFAGRSVQGF
+35 SGF
-49 VVSIRPT
+49 IIRKN
-56 SDFEG
+56 
-61 ELKEIER
+61 LKENFNFK
-68 LMDLEPVLSKE
+68 VLNISSKVKN
-79 MIELGEYMSN
+79 S
-89 HLFAFLIHCYQ
+89 
-100 TMLPAMLKTTTRK
+100 LK
-113 LENPQEQ
+113 
-120 EEIFQRIFN
+120 
-129 EQLEIEVTD
+129 
-138 EMPKEVLS
+138 
-146 ELLRLKQKGIVQTK
+146 LLN
-160 TLVEDRKQIKTEDWI
+160 KQIKLIEWMVDYYLASYDSVIKAMIPKKIKISYNNIYIINLDRLNILSKYLDNEIINHVFSLVTISYNTVKSKFKKPVIDSLINKNFLYKNENNIYVNIEKFYKLKEENKEIFEYFYKKTIIKKEKLEEKFKKNDIKELEEKEILKIEANINEKKEYVSNNTEK
-175 VLSYLPEEYLEMMK
+175 VFENKSLLNK
-189 QVPKNAAK
+189 K
-197 QLRFLEGLSSL
+197 QLAIKENIEKSIKKYFLL
-208 ENTEISKAEFI
+208 K
-219 TRFNVVQADV
+219 
-229 KKALEKGWIL
+229 
-239 LEKRAV
+239 
-245 DRDPYAGRKIVHSK
+245 
-259 PFELNEE
+259 
-266 QKQVFQQVLEEESDE
+266 
-281 TSHVYLLQGV
+281 GV

-565 YFDVPM
+565 YFNVPM

-586 KIYKD
+586 RIYKD

-683 KEINSRKIF
+683 KEINSRKVF

>member
-1 MFAQV
+1 MQYFDIYIDSIKGIYTYSDKNDEFEVGENV
-6 IVDVPVKQVNRPF
+6 IVPFRNIKKSGFIIRKNLKENFEFKVLNISSKVKNSLKLSNKQIKLIEWMADYYLSSYDSVIKAM
-19 EYRIPAIFE
+19 IPK
-28 GKIEVGM
+28 KIKISYTNTYSINLNKMNVLIKYSDNNIIKYFFSLATVSYSTAKTKFKKS
-35 RVVVPFAGRSVQGF
+35 VVDNL
-49 VVSIRPT
+49 VSKNFLYKNENNISINIEMFP
-56 SDFEG
+56 
-61 ELKEIER
+61 ELKEENKEIFEYFYKKTIVKKEK
-68 LMDLEPVLSKE
+68 LEEKFKKVD
-79 MIELGEYMSN
+79 I
-89 HLFAFLIHCYQ
+89 
-100 TMLPAMLKTTTRK
+100 RK
-113 LENPQEQ
+113 LEEKEILKIEANINEKKEYISNNI
-120 EEIFQRIFN
+120 EEVFKN
-129 EQLEIEVTD
+129 
-138 EMPKEVLS
+138 KS
-146 ELLRLKQKGIVQTK
+146 LLNQ
-160 TLVEDRKQIKTEDWI
+160 
-175 VLSYLPEEYLEMMK
+175 
-189 QVPKNAAK
+189 K
-197 QLRFLEGLSSL
+197 QLAIKENIENSDKKYFLL
-208 ENTEISKAEFI
+208 K
-219 TRFNVVQADV
+219 
-229 KKALEKGWIL
+229 
-239 LEKRAV
+239 
-245 DRDPYAGRKIVHSK
+245 
-259 PFELNEE
+259 
-266 QKQVFQQVLEEESDE
+266 
-281 TSHVYLLQGV
+281 GV

-327 VERFQSEFK
+327 VERFQTEFK

-381 YIILDEEHEATY
+381 YIILDEEHESTY

-408 KRCLDEDAKLILG
+408 KRCLDEEAKLILG

-431 YAKTGIYE
+431 YAKTGIYQ
-439 LLSLEDRY
+439 LLNLEDRY
-447 GNAQMPDIQVVDMKQ
+447 GNAEMPDIQVVDMKQ

-504 GYVEECENC
+504 GYVEECDNC
-513 SIKMSYYKGVNK
+513 SIKMSYYKSANK

-532 KQIHYTGKCTKCGS
+532 KQIYYTGKCTKCGS

-667 NVIKDS
+667 SVIKDS

-683 KEINSRKIF
+683 KEISSRKVF

-705 SSEDEARLLEI
+705 SSEDEARLLDI

-745 FRMNIFVKGSKKK
+745 FRMNIFAKGSKKK
-758 IDKFKLFLKRKLNEF
+758 IDKFKLFLKKKLNEF

>member
-1 MFAQV
+1 MQYFDIYIDSMKGIYTYSDKNDEFEIGENV
-6 IVDVPVKQVNRPF
+6 IVPFRNIKKSGFIIRKNLKENFNFKVLNISSKVKNSLKLSNEQIKLIEWMTDYYLASYDSVIKAMIPKKIKISYSNVYIINLNKLNILNQYLDNDIIKYIISLTTISYSTAKTKFKKSVIDNLINKGFLYKNDNNIYINIEKFYKLKEENKEIF
-19 EYRIPAIFE
+19 EYFYKKTIIKKEKLEEKFKKNDKKE
-28 GKIEVGM
+28 LEEKEILKIE
-35 RVVVPFAGRSVQGF
+35 ANINEKKEY
-49 VVSIRPT
+49 VSNNT
-56 SDFEG
+56 EKVFEN
-61 ELKEIER
+61 K
-68 LMDLEPVLSKE
+68 S
-79 MIELGEYMSN
+79 
-89 HLFAFLIHCYQ
+89 
-100 TMLPAMLKTTTRK
+100 
-113 LENPQEQ
+113 
-120 EEIFQRIFN
+120 
-129 EQLEIEVTD
+129 
-138 EMPKEVLS
+138 
-146 ELLRLKQKGIVQTK
+146 LLNK
-160 TLVEDRKQIKTEDWI
+160 
-175 VLSYLPEEYLEMMK
+175 
-189 QVPKNAAK
+189 K
-197 QLRFLEGLSSL
+197 QLSIKENIEKAIKKYFLL
-208 ENTEISKAEFI
+208 K
-219 TRFNVVQADV
+219 
-229 KKALEKGWIL
+229 
-239 LEKRAV
+239 
-245 DRDPYAGRKIVHSK
+245 
-259 PFELNEE
+259 
-266 QKQVFQQVLEEESDE
+266 
-281 TSHVYLLQGV
+281 GV

-504 GYVEECENC
+504 GYVEECDNC
-513 SIKMSYYKGVNK
+513 SIKMSYYKSTNK

-532 KQIHYTGKCTKCGS
+532 KQIYYTGKCTKCGS

-683 KEINSRKIF
+683 KEISSRKVF

-705 SSEDEARLLEI
+705 SSEDEARLLDI

-745 FRMNIFVKGSKKK
+745 FRMNIFAKGSKKK

-773 NDAKVRIVVDIDPIN
+773 NDTKVRIVVDIDPIN

>member
-1 MFAQV
+1 MQYFDIYIDSMKGIYTYSDKNDEFEVGENV
-6 IVDVPVKQVNRPF
+6 IVPFRNIKKSGFIIRKNLKESFNFKVLNISSKVKNSLKLSNEQIKLIEWMTDYYLASYDSVIKAMIPKKIKISYSNVYIINLNKLNILNQYLDNDIIKYIISLTTISYSTAKTKFKKSVIDNLINKNFLYKNDNNIYINIEKFYKLKEENKEIF
-19 EYRIPAIFE
+19 EYFYKKTIIKKEKLEEKFKKNDIKE
-28 GKIEVGM
+28 LEEKEILKIE
-35 RVVVPFAGRSVQGF
+35 ANINEKKEY
-49 VVSIRPT
+49 VSNNT
-56 SDFEG
+56 EKVFEN
-61 ELKEIER
+61 K
-68 LMDLEPVLSKE
+68 S
-79 MIELGEYMSN
+79 
-89 HLFAFLIHCYQ
+89 
-100 TMLPAMLKTTTRK
+100 
-113 LENPQEQ
+113 
-120 EEIFQRIFN
+120 
-129 EQLEIEVTD
+129 
-138 EMPKEVLS
+138 
-146 ELLRLKQKGIVQTK
+146 LLNK
-160 TLVEDRKQIKTEDWI
+160 
-175 VLSYLPEEYLEMMK
+175 
-189 QVPKNAAK
+189 K
-197 QLRFLEGLSSL
+197 QLAIKENIEKSIKKYFLL
-208 ENTEISKAEFI
+208 K
-219 TRFNVVQADV
+219 
-229 KKALEKGWIL
+229 
-239 LEKRAV
+239 
-245 DRDPYAGRKIVHSK
+245 
-259 PFELNEE
+259 
-266 QKQVFQQVLEEESDE
+266 
-281 TSHVYLLQGV
+281 GV

-447 GNAQMPDIQVVDMKQ
+447 GNAQMPDIQIVDMKQ

-504 GYVEECENC
+504 GYVEECDNC
-513 SIKMSYYKGVNK
+513 SIKMSYYKSTNK

-532 KQIHYTGKCTKCGS
+532 KQIYYTGKCTKCGS

-683 KEINSRKIF
+683 KEISSRKVF

-705 SSEDEARLLEI
+705 SSEDEARLLDI

-745 FRMNIFVKGSKKK
+745 FRMNIFAKGSKKK

-773 NDAKVRIVVDIDPIN
+773 NDTKVRIVVDIDPIN

>member
-1 MFAQV
+1 MQYFDIYIDSMKGIYTYSDKNDEFEIGENV
-6 IVDVPVKQVNRPF
+6 IVPFRNIKKSGFIIRKNLKEHFEFKVLNISSKVKNSLKLLNEQIKLIEWMVDYYLASYDSVIKAMIPKKIKISYNNIYIINLDKLNILSEYLYNEIIKYMIFLTTISYNTVKSKFKKSVIDSLINKNFLYKNENNIYVNIEKFYKLKEENKEIF
-19 EYRIPAIFE
+19 EYFYKKTIIKKEKLEEKFKKNDIKE
-28 GKIEVGM
+28 LEEKEILKIE
-35 RVVVPFAGRSVQGF
+35 A
-49 VVSIRPT
+49 SISEKKDYS
-56 SDFEG
+56 SDN
-61 ELKEIER
+61 IEKVFKNKS
-68 LMDLEPVLSKE
+68 LL
-79 MIELGEYMSN
+79 
-89 HLFAFLIHCYQ
+89 
-100 TMLPAMLKTTTRK
+100 
-113 LENPQEQ
+113 
-120 EEIFQRIFN
+120 N
-129 EQLEIEVTD
+129 E
-138 EMPKEVLS
+138 
-146 ELLRLKQKGIVQTK
+146 
-160 TLVEDRKQIKTEDWI
+160 
-175 VLSYLPEEYLEMMK
+175 
-189 QVPKNAAK
+189 K
-197 QLRFLEGLSSL
+197 QLAIKENIEKSIKKYFLL
-208 ENTEISKAEFI
+208 K
-219 TRFNVVQADV
+219 
-229 KKALEKGWIL
+229 
-239 LEKRAV
+239 
-245 DRDPYAGRKIVHSK
+245 
-259 PFELNEE
+259 
-266 QKQVFQQVLEEESDE
+266 
-281 TSHVYLLQGV
+281 GV

-351 AKEWESIYTGEKKIV
+351 AKEWESIYTGKKKIV

-504 GYVEECENC
+504 GYVEECDNC
-513 SIKMSYYKGVNK
+513 SIKMSYYKSTNK

-532 KQIHYTGKCTKCGS
+532 KQIYYTGKCTKCGS

-565 YFDVPM
+565 YFDVPI

-586 KIYKD
+586 RIYKD

-683 KEINSRKIF
+683 KEISSRKVF

-705 SSEDEARLLEI
+705 SSEDEGRLLDI
-716 SKKFYDEIKSENI
+716 SKKFYDEIKSQDV

-758 IDKFKLFLKRKLNEF
+758 IDSFKKFLKKKLNEF
-773 NDAKVRIVVDIDPIN
+773 NDTKVRIVVDIDPIN